1 MHYSRKNPN
10 SQTQTQKACEAL
22 QNFINFVDGLTTD
35 FDPTL
40 NGFEVVRQEQ
50 DLFGNVYNIYKNA
63 EGITYTLT
71 EILRTLQEANEKLT
85 KPAKVRK
92 SKTSSAKQAKQ
103 KSPSDLITLNEQ
115 LQNNCETQITN
126 HAEPPATEKKEVNKQ
141 TKLKRIVVNDALDS
155 DLVIKSALLEK
166 LNKSGKN
173 SLNFAEVL
181 ECLKNLNI
189 QDSNDIVTNIE
200 NIITNYGNIDT
211 SKLSTKKLNGDYKFS
226 FLALLMNRTEP
237 LTILHS
243 GTYKTLLCNITATC
257 FSGETKDYLNKYEE
271 ILKQENIIDNYSEG
285 ILNRKLEKAV
295 ADTTKNTKT
304 LIDYLC
310 LNAEDIKTIELQNK
324 PPLLLTENQIKE
336 IRSERAE
343 NTISNHAE
351 PTINTQAQNA
361 PINATSEVYS
371 QPNINNNNS
380 QNESVVKQ
388 QAKEKQTFNK
398 PQKYNNLKKDFSD
411 YEKTDDYYSFIANK
425 LNEVGIIYDAL
436 DLSGKFV
443 SCKTNDKQRKKNG
456 RYIVHLTEFNTNAG
470 ENLFFGYLG
479 YQNHAT
485 SEWLECK
492 FTNYSK
498 AKYKSDAEIESN
510 IKHLLENIE
519 IKRREV
525 EKKRKQERETAA
537 ALATKIYNK
546 SDIYTQHYTEE
557 NPHPYLKKKN
567 LYTIIN
573 GVKIIKAEVANKL
586 VGDAYGKTNYKL
598 FGSDGELKGDLLV
611 IPIHNISGE
620 FTSLQFIDINGNKSF
635 LKDGA
640 KSFFEITGNAPT
652 FNNVAVAEGLATG
665 ASIKLALPTHKVFIS
680 FDAGNLSNVVGEI
693 VKANS
698 NAKITIFADN
708 DKESHTGEIQAK
720 KAIAENKNANIKY
733 ILTKGEVNDF
743 NDRFADIFNAQQATK
758 PLDKLKSAKDIF
770 KDELESQLNEISKT
784 SETAGGVYEYTG
796 EGITE
801 TPLYKWKLADI
812 TGRKFPFPGDAL
824 PEILR
829 HISMDLMDT
838 APSIVYY
845 SAIAAVATA
854 IQPMVNVNSIRI
866 GFTSNKSNNTLSPS
880 LFIFLFGAT
889 STGKTTAMGELLAP
903 ISETQKE
910 AQNSNIKPPTME
922 KDSEI
927 KVMKQR
933 FKKASEDKTNAVLD
947 FEICERKLADLKENK
962 AENKEILKATDE
974 VEKNK
979 KKKTEAEEAFLYL
992 KNKLDELEN
1001 NSKTPESGALKVKVF
1016 PGKFTTERFQQHVA
1030 FGERNFLIYNDEAS
1044 RVIPIESLQ
1053 AFNDFMAF
1061 ITKLFD
1067 GLCPAV
1073 DTKTAGETKETRIRA
1088 TICYA
1093 MQVRTIKKLGGQGFI
1108 DDAIFQGLF
1117 TRMLTDFLQGGEMKK
1132 KTYKEAD
1139 EIEKEIKRQ
1148 GRRPGAAIKSFV
1160 IFLKQLVKLIQI
1172 NTNDYGD
1179 IEIKGTLKF
1188 SRDAIAK
1195 AREIYDGIIVQ
1206 KINNAKDER
1215 ETAIYDKLLQITQ
1228 RLSITLHAITYL
1240 YPLYKSH
1247 GGISQMDIDDF
1258 LKSEIPAET
1267 FCNAYKIASWNAEKF
1282 YSFAKTG
1289 FQMMNIKDENE
1300 FVLAIIQRLFT
1311 HKADNRL
1318 NEIYSSQDI
1327 RNLTKTNGL
1336 YLKKDTGE
1344 SVIAKL
1350 QEIGVFLPTQ
1360 KADIINIA
1368 NNNRTA
1374 NRYIVNPKLFTDCE
1388 NFEDYQAKY
1397 VSE

>member
-1 MHYSRKNPN
+1 MNYSRKNPN

-22 QNFINFVDGLTTD
+22 QNFINFNGLTTD

-63 EGITYTLT
+63 EGITYTLN
-71 EILRTLQEANEKLT
+71 EILLILQEANAKPT

-103 KSPSDLITLNEQ
+103 NPPNDLIALNKQ

-166 LNKSGKN
+166 LNKSNKN

-200 NIITNYGNIDT
+200 NIITNYKNIET

-237 LTILHS
+237 PTILHS

-271 ILKQENIIDNYSEG
+271 ILKQENIIDNCSEK

-324 PPLLLTENQIKE
+324 PPLQLTENQIKE
-336 IRSERAE
+336 IQSERAE

-388 QAKEKQTFNK
+388 QAKEKQTFSK

-498 AKYKSDAEIESN
+498 AEYKSNAEIESN
-510 IKHLLENIE
+510 IKQLLENIE

-573 GVKIIKAEVANKL
+573 GVKIIKAEVVSKL
-586 VGDAYGKTNYKL
+586 VGDAYGKTKYKL

-620 FTSLQFIDINGNKSF
+620 FTSLQLIDINGNKYF
-635 LKDGA
+635 LKGGA
-640 KSFFEITGNAPT
+640 KSFFEITGNTPT
-652 FNNVAVAEGLATG
+652 FNNVAVAEGFATG
-665 ASIKLALPTHKVFIS
+665 TSIKLALKDYKVFIS

-693 VKANS
+693 VKENPK
-698 NAKITIFADN
+698 AKITIFADN
-708 DKESHTGEIQAK
+708 DKDSKTGEIHAK
-720 KAIAENKNANIKY
+720 KAIAENKKANIKY
-733 ILTKGEVNDF
+733 IFAKGEVNDF
-743 NDRFADIFNAQQATK
+743 NDRFTDIFNAQQATK
-758 PLDKLKSAKDIF
+758 PLDKLNSAKNIF
-770 KDELESQLNEISKT
+770 KNELESQLNEISKT
-784 SETAGGVYEYTG
+784 NEAAGGLDK
-796 EGITE
+796 TE
-801 TPLYKWKLADI
+801 IKPTELIKWTLANNENKKDFPATELPDI
-812 TGRKFPFPGDAL
+812 LQKIA
-824 PEILR
+824 
-829 HISMDLMDT
+829 ISMT
-838 APSIVYY
+838 GTPPSLCYLTGIG
-845 SAIAAVATA
+845 AVATA
-854 IQPMVNVNSIRI
+854 IQPLVELNSLRPSF
-866 GFTSNKSNNTLSPS
+866 FTSRENTTLPAS
-880 LFIFLFGAT
+880 LFILCFAASSVGKNTAT
-889 STGKTTAMGELLAP
+889 NELLN
-903 ISETQKE
+903 IFEEIQK
-910 AQNSNIKPPTME
+910 NKNNIKE
-922 KDSEI
+922 
-927 KVMKQR
+927 
-933 FKKASEDKTNAVLD
+933 N
-947 FEICERKLADLKENK
+947 ERDDEDLKELKRDLRKCRKKIRETERDLENAQTSDKKIKKDDYQTKAKSQKNINELTEKLNK
-962 AENKEILKATDE
+962 AIRDEALIKSQMEYKEQKSTALNLRVFTGK
-974 VEKNK
+974 V
-979 KKKTEAEEAFLYL
+979 
-992 KNKLDELEN
+992 
-1001 NSKTPESGALKVKVF
+1001 TPE
-1016 PGKFTTERFQQHVA
+1016 KFKQYTE
-1030 FGERNFLIYNDEAS
+1030 FGDRNFLFYNPEALK
-1044 RVIPIESLQ
+1044 IFPINNQEQ
-1053 AFNDFMAF
+1053 FNTFLTERTD
-1061 ITKLFD
+1061 LFD
-1067 GLCPAV
+1067 GRS
-1073 DTKTAGETKETRIRA
+1073 TAYETKQNGSAPLCKTTTTQI
-1088 TICYA
+1088 YF
-1093 MQVRTIKKLGGQGFI
+1093 MQDSVINNLGGQKFI
-1108 DDAIFQGLF
+1108 DTCIQQGLF
-1117 TRMLTDFLQGGEMKK
+1117 ARAFVDFIPQNSQKRATFELT
-1132 KTYKEAD
+1132 
-1139 EIEKEIKRQ
+1139 EKIRAEIKEKYNVE
-1148 GRRPGAAIKSFV
+1148 PEYF
-1160 IFLKQLVKLIQI
+1160 I
-1172 NTNDYGD
+1172 NTFRNFVKKLAEKIEVKTDKYGD
-1179 IEIKGTLKF
+1179 IEIKGRINFDKDAKTLFKYLYDKENDF
-1188 SRDAIAK
+1188 IEKITNANSR
-1195 AREIYDGIIVQ
+1195 
-1206 KINNAKDER
+1206 
-1215 ETAIYDKLLQITQ
+1215 AIYEKFFQLAQ
-1228 RLSITLHAITYL
+1228 RLSLTLHAINFL
-1240 YPLYKSH
+1240 FPLYKKH
-1247 GGISQMDIDDF
+1247 GDIYEDDLNDF
-1258 LKSEIPAET
+1258 LQSEIPT
-1267 FCNAYKIASWNAEKF
+1267 STLKNAYKIAKWNAEKLS
-1282 YSFAKTG
+1282 SFATNG
-1289 FQMMNIKDENE
+1289 LQIMNQKSNDELA
-1300 FVLAIIQRLFT
+1300 LAIIRRLFT
-1311 HKADNRL
+1311 KYEKGTLKTSVFTKSEVL
-1318 NEIYSSQDI
+1318 NLSSSSGKTATMPEIRQ
-1327 RNLTKTNGL
+1327 
-1336 YLKKDTGE
+1336 
-1344 SVIAKL
+1344 VIAQLK
-1350 QEIGVFLPTQ
+1350 EIGVFLPTEETDLIST
-1360 KADIINIA
+1360 KTD
-1368 NNNRTA
+1368 
-1374 NRYIVNPKLFTDCE
+1374 RYIVNPQLFKECE
-1388 NFEDYQAKY
+1388 NYEDYKRKFI
-1397 VSE
+1397 S

>member
-1 MHYSRKNPN
+1 MDILTKNTHTCN
-10 SQTQTQKACEAL
+10 ENINNACEAL
-22 QNFINFVDGLTTD
+22 QNFINFDGLTTD

-71 EILRTLQEANEKLT
+71 EILLILQAANA

-103 KSPSDLITLNEQ
+103 KTPSDLIALNKQ

-166 LNKSGKN
+166 LNKSSKN

-200 NIITNYGNIDT
+200 NIITNYKNIDT

-237 LTILHS
+237 ITILRS

-271 ILKQENIIDNYSEG
+271 ILKQENIIDNYSEE

-310 LNAEDIKTIELQNK
+310 LNAEDIKTIELQNN
-324 PPLLLTENQIKE
+324 PPLQLTENQIKE
-336 IRSERAE
+336 IRSELAE

-371 QPNINNNNS
+371 QTNINNNNA
-380 QNESVVKQ
+380 QNESIVKQ
-388 QAKEKQTFNK
+388 QAKEKQTFSK

-479 YQNHAT
+479 YQNHAKT
-485 SEWLECK
+485 DWLECK

-652 FNNVAVAEGLATG
+652 FNNVAVAEGLVTG

-784 SETAGGVYEYTG
+784 SKTAGGLDK
-796 EGITE
+796 TE
-801 TPLYKWKLADI
+801 IKPTELIKWTLANNENKKDFPATELPDI
-812 TGRKFPFPGDAL
+812 LQKIA
-824 PEILR
+824 
-829 HISMDLMDT
+829 ISMT
-838 APSIVYY
+838 GTPPSLCYLTGIG
-845 SAIAAVATA
+845 AVATA
-854 IQPMVNVNSIRI
+854 IQPLVELNSLRPS
-866 GFTSNKSNNTLSPS
+866 FLTSRENTTLPAS
-880 LFIFLFGAT
+880 LFILCFAASSIGKNTATNELLNIFEERQKGDDEALKKLKKGLKKREEQIRDIEIKLETAKNLDETIKENDYERKAKSQKKIDELTEKLKEAKGNVDFLKSQMKNSHTLNLRVF
-889 STGKTTAMGELLAP
+889 TGK
-903 ISETQKE
+903 
-910 AQNSNIKPPTME
+910 
-922 KDSEI
+922 
-927 KVMKQR
+927 V
-933 FKKASEDKTNAVLD
+933 
-947 FEICERKLADLKENK
+947 
-962 AENKEILKATDE
+962 
-974 VEKNK
+974 
-979 KKKTEAEEAFLYL
+979 
-992 KNKLDELEN
+992 
-1001 NSKTPESGALKVKVF
+1001 TPE
-1016 PGKFTTERFQQHVA
+1016 KFKQYTE
-1030 FGERNFLIYNDEAS
+1030 FGDRNFLFYNPEALK
-1044 RVIPIESLQ
+1044 IFPINNQEQ
-1053 AFNDFMAF
+1053 FNTFLTERTD
-1061 ITKLFD
+1061 LFD
-1067 GLCPAV
+1067 GRS
-1073 DTKTAGETKETRIRA
+1073 TAYETKQNGSAPLCKTTTTQI
-1088 TICYA
+1088 YF
-1093 MQVRTIKKLGGQGFI
+1093 MQDSVINSLGGQKFI
-1108 DDAIFQGLF
+1108 DTCIQQGLF
-1117 TRMLTDFLQGGEMKK
+1117 ARAFVDFIPQNSQKRATFELT
-1132 KTYKEAD
+1132 
-1139 EIEKEIKRQ
+1139 EKIRNEIKAKYNVE
-1148 GRRPGAAIKSFV
+1148 PEYF
-1160 IFLKQLVKLIQI
+1160 I
-1172 NTNDYGD
+1172 NTFRNFVKKLAEKIEVQTDEYGD
-1179 IEIKGTLKF
+1179 IEIKGRINFDKDAKTLFKKLYDEENDF
-1188 SRDAIAK
+1188 IEKITNANSR
-1195 AREIYDGIIVQ
+1195 
-1206 KINNAKDER
+1206 
-1215 ETAIYDKLLQITQ
+1215 AIYEKFFQLAQ
-1228 RLSITLHAITYL
+1228 RLSLTLHAINFLFPFYE
-1240 YPLYKSH
+1240 KN
-1247 GGISQMDIDDF
+1247 GDIYEDNLNDF
-1258 LKSEIPAET
+1258 LKSEIPT
-1267 FCNAYKIASWNAEKF
+1267 STLKNAYKIAKWNAEKLS
-1282 YSFAKTG
+1282 SFATNG
-1289 FQMMNIKDENE
+1289 LQIMNQKSNDELA
-1300 FVLAIIQRLFT
+1300 LAIIRRLFT
-1311 HKADNRL
+1311 KYEKGTLKTSVFTKSEVL
-1318 NEIYSSQDI
+1318 NLSSSSGKTATMPEIRQ
-1327 RNLTKTNGL
+1327 
-1336 YLKKDTGE
+1336 
-1344 SVIAKL
+1344 VIAQLK
-1350 QEIGVFLPTQ
+1350 EIGVFLPTEETDLIST
-1360 KADIINIA
+1360 KTD
-1368 NNNRTA
+1368 
-1374 NRYIVNPKLFTDCE
+1374 RYIVNPQLFKECE
-1388 NFEDYQAKY
+1388 NYEDYKRKFI
-1397 VSE
+1397 S

>member
-1 MHYSRKNPN
+1 MDILTKNTHTCN
-10 SQTQTQKACEAL
+10 K
-22 QNFINFVDGLTTD
+22 NFDGLTTD

-63 EGITYTLT
+63 EGITYTLN
-71 EILRTLQEANEKLT
+71 EILLVLQVANEKLT
-85 KPAKVRK
+85 KRAKVRK

-103 KSPSDLITLNEQ
+103 EYPSDLITLNEQ
-115 LQNNCETQITN
+115 LQNNCETQITT

-166 LNKSGKN
+166 LNKSNKN

-200 NIITNYGNIDT
+200 NIITNYKNIDPF
-211 SKLSTKKLNGDYKFS
+211 KLSTKKLNGDYKFS

-237 LTILHS
+237 ITILRS

-271 ILKQENIIDNYSEG
+271 ILKQENIIDNHSEE

-310 LNAEDIKTIELQNK
+310 LNAEDIKTIELQNN
-324 PPLLLTENQIKE
+324 PPLQLTENQIKE

-351 PTINTQAQNA
+351 HTINTQAQNA

-371 QPNINNNNS
+371 QTNINNNNA

-388 QAKEKQTFNK
+388 QAKEKQTFSK

-498 AKYKSDAEIESN
+498 AEYKSNAEIESN
-510 IKHLLENIE
+510 IKQLLENIE

-573 GVKIIKAEVANKL
+573 GVKIIKAEVVSKL
-586 VGDAYGKTNYKL
+586 VGDAYGKTKYKL

-635 LKDGA
+635 LKDGV

-784 SETAGGVYEYTG
+784 SKTAGGLDK
-796 EGITE
+796 TE
-801 TPLYKWKLADI
+801 IKPTELIKWTLANNENKKDFPATELPDI
-812 TGRKFPFPGDAL
+812 LQKIA
-824 PEILR
+824 
-829 HISMDLMDT
+829 ISMT
-838 APSIVYY
+838 GTPPSLCYLTGIG
-845 SAIAAVATA
+845 AVATA
-854 IQPMVNVNSIRI
+854 IQPLVELNSLRPS
-866 GFTSNKSNNTLSPS
+866 FLTSRENTTLPAS
-880 LFIFLFGAT
+880 LFILCFAASSIGKNTAT
-889 STGKTTAMGELLAP
+889 NELLNIFEERQKGDDEALKKLKKGLEKCEEQIRDIEMKLEAAKKRDETIKENNYEKKAKSQKKIEELTEKLEDAKRNEALIKSQMKNSHTLNLRVFTGK
-903 ISETQKE
+903 
-910 AQNSNIKPPTME
+910 
-922 KDSEI
+922 
-927 KVMKQR
+927 V
-933 FKKASEDKTNAVLD
+933 
-947 FEICERKLADLKENK
+947 
-962 AENKEILKATDE
+962 
-974 VEKNK
+974 
-979 KKKTEAEEAFLYL
+979 
-992 KNKLDELEN
+992 
-1001 NSKTPESGALKVKVF
+1001 TPE
-1016 PGKFTTERFQQHVA
+1016 KFKQYTE
-1030 FGERNFLIYNDEAS
+1030 FGDRNFLFYNPEALK
-1044 RVIPIESLQ
+1044 IFPINNQEQ
-1053 AFNDFMAF
+1053 FNTFLTERTD
-1061 ITKLFD
+1061 LFD
-1067 GLCPAV
+1067 GRS
-1073 DTKTAGETKETRIRA
+1073 TAYETKQNGSAPLCKTTTTQI
-1088 TICYA
+1088 YF
-1093 MQVRTIKKLGGQGFI
+1093 MQDSVINSLGGQKFI
-1108 DDAIFQGLF
+1108 DTCIQQGLF
-1117 TRMLTDFLQGGEMKK
+1117 ARAFVDFIPQNSQKRATFELTEKIR
-1132 KTYKEAD
+1132 D
-1139 EIEKEIKRQ
+1139 EIKAKYNVEPEY
-1148 GRRPGAAIKSFV
+1148 F
-1160 IFLKQLVKLIQI
+1160 I
-1172 NTNDYGD
+1172 NTFRNFVKKLAEKIEVQTDEYGD
-1179 IEIKGTLKF
+1179 IEIKGRINFNKDAKTLFKKLYDEENDF
-1188 SRDAIAK
+1188 IEKITNANSR
-1195 AREIYDGIIVQ
+1195 
-1206 KINNAKDER
+1206 
-1215 ETAIYDKLLQITQ
+1215 AIYEKFFQLAQ
-1228 RLSITLHAITYL
+1228 RLSLTLHAINFLFPFYE
-1240 YPLYKSH
+1240 KN
-1247 GGISQMDIDDF
+1247 GDIYEDNLNDF
-1258 LKSEIPAET
+1258 LKSEIPT
-1267 FCNAYKIASWNAEKF
+1267 STLKNAYKIAKWNAEKLS
-1282 YSFAKTG
+1282 SFATNG
-1289 FQMMNIKDENE
+1289 LQIMNQKSNDELA
-1300 FVLAIIQRLFT
+1300 LAIIRRLFT
-1311 HKADNRL
+1311 KYEKGTLKTSVFTKSEVL
-1318 NEIYSSQDI
+1318 NLSSSSGKTATMPEIRQ
-1327 RNLTKTNGL
+1327 
-1336 YLKKDTGE
+1336 
-1344 SVIAKL
+1344 VIAQLK
-1350 QEIGVFLPTQ
+1350 EIGVFLPTEETDLIST
-1360 KADIINIA
+1360 KTD
-1368 NNNRTA
+1368 
-1374 NRYIVNPKLFTDCE
+1374 RYIVNPQLFKECE
-1388 NFEDYQAKY
+1388 NYEDYKRKFI
-1397 VSE
+1397 S

>member
-1 MHYSRKNPN
+1 MHYIKKNPN
-10 SQTQTQKACEAL
+10 SQTQTQKACEDL

-63 EGITYTLT
+63 EGITYTLN
-71 EILRTLQEANEKLT
+71 EILLILQTANEKLT

-166 LNKSGKN
+166 LNKSNKN

-200 NIITNYGNIDT
+200 NIITNYKNIDPF
-211 SKLSTKKLNGDYKFS
+211 KLSTKKLNGDYKFS

-237 LTILHS
+237 ITILRS

-271 ILKQENIIDNYSEG
+271 ILKQENIIDNCSEE

-310 LNAEDIKTIELQNK
+310 LNAEDIKTIELQNN
-324 PPLLLTENQIKE
+324 PPLQLTENQIKE
-336 IRSERAE
+336 IRSELAEE

-351 PTINTQAQNA
+351 HTINTQAQNA

-371 QPNINNNNS
+371 QTNINNNNS
-380 QNESVVKQ
+380 QNESIVKQ
-388 QAKEKQTFNK
+388 QAKDKQTFSK

-640 KSFFEITGNAPT
+640 KSFFEITSNAPT

-680 FDAGNLSNVVGEI
+680 FDAGNLSNVVGEL

-720 KAIAENKNANIKY
+720 KAIAENKHANIKY

-743 NDRFADIFNAQQATK
+743 NDRFVDIFNAQQATK
-758 PLDKLKSAKDIF
+758 PLDKFKSAKDIF

-784 SETAGGVYEYTG
+784 SETAGGLDK
-796 EGITE
+796 TE
-801 TPLYKWKLADI
+801 IKPTELIKWTLANNENKKDFPATELPDI
-812 TGRKFPFPGDAL
+812 LQKIA
-824 PEILR
+824 
-829 HISMDLMDT
+829 ISMT
-838 APSIVYY
+838 GTPPSLCYLTGIG
-845 SAIAAVATA
+845 AVATA
-854 IQPMVNVNSIRI
+854 IQPLVELNSLRPS
-866 GFTSNKSNNTLSPS
+866 FLTSRENTTLPAS
-880 LFIFLFGAT
+880 LFILCFAASSIGKNTAT
-889 STGKTTAMGELLAP
+889 NELLN
-903 ISETQKE
+903 IFEERQKG
-910 AQNSNIKPPTME
+910 
-922 KDSEI
+922 D
-927 KVMKQR
+927 
-933 FKKASEDKTNAVLD
+933 D
-947 FEICERKLADLKENK
+947 
-962 AENKEILKATDE
+962 
-974 VEKNK
+974 
-979 KKKTEAEEAFLYL
+979 
-992 KNKLDELEN
+992 
-1001 NSKTPESGALKVKVF
+1001 GALKKLKKGLEKCEEQIRDIEMKLEAAKKRDETIKENNYEKKAKSQKKIEELTEKLEYAKRNEALIKSQMKNSHALNLRVFTGKVT
-1016 PGKFTTERFQQHVA
+1016 PEKFKQYTE
-1030 FGERNFLIYNDEAS
+1030 FGDRNFLFYNPEALK
-1044 RVIPIESLQ
+1044 IFPINNQEQ
-1053 AFNDFMAF
+1053 FNTFLTERTD
-1061 ITKLFD
+1061 LFD
-1067 GLCPAV
+1067 GRS
-1073 DTKTAGETKETRIRA
+1073 TAYETKQNGSAPLCKTTTTQI
-1088 TICYA
+1088 YF
-1093 MQVRTIKKLGGQGFI
+1093 MQDSVINSLGGQKFI
-1108 DDAIFQGLF
+1108 DTCIQQGLF
-1117 TRMLTDFLQGGEMKK
+1117 ARAFVDFIPQNSQKRATFELT
-1132 KTYKEAD
+1132 
-1139 EIEKEIKRQ
+1139 EKIRNEIKAKYNVE
-1148 GRRPGAAIKSFV
+1148 PEYF
-1160 IFLKQLVKLIQI
+1160 I
-1172 NTNDYGD
+1172 NTFRNFVKKLAEKIEVQTDEYGD
-1179 IEIKGTLKF
+1179 IEIKGRINFNKDAKTLFKKLYDEENDF
-1188 SRDAIAK
+1188 IEKITNANSR
-1195 AREIYDGIIVQ
+1195 
-1206 KINNAKDER
+1206 
-1215 ETAIYDKLLQITQ
+1215 AIYEKFFQLAQ
-1228 RLSITLHAITYL
+1228 RLSLTLHAINFLFPFYE
-1240 YPLYKSH
+1240 KN
-1247 GGISQMDIDDF
+1247 GDIYEDNLNDF
-1258 LKSEIPAET
+1258 LKSEIPT
-1267 FCNAYKIASWNAEKF
+1267 STLKNAYKIAKWNAEKL
-1282 YSFAKTG
+1282 SAFATNG
-1289 FQMMNIKDENE
+1289 LQIMNQKSNDELA
-1300 FVLAIIQRLFT
+1300 LAIIRRLFT
-1311 HKADNRL
+1311 KNEKGTLKTSVFTKSEVL
-1318 NEIYSSQDI
+1318 NLSSSSGKTATMPEIRQ
-1327 RNLTKTNGL
+1327 
-1336 YLKKDTGE
+1336 
-1344 SVIAKL
+1344 VIAQLK
-1350 QEIGVFLPTQ
+1350 EIGVFLPTEETDLIST
-1360 KADIINIA
+1360 KTD
-1368 NNNRTA
+1368 
-1374 NRYIVNPKLFTDCE
+1374 RYIVNPQLFKECE
-1388 NFEDYQAKY
+1388 NYEDYKRKFI
-1397 VSE
+1397 S

>member
-1 MHYSRKNPN
+1 MNYTTKNPN

-22 QNFINFVDGLTTD
+22 QNFINFDGLTTD

-63 EGITYTLT
+63 EGITYTLN
-71 EILRTLQEANEKLT
+71 EILLILQTANEKLT

-103 KSPSDLITLNEQ
+103 TPPSDLIALNKQ

-166 LNKSGKN
+166 LNKSNKN

-200 NIITNYGNIDT
+200 NIITNYKNIET

-237 LTILHS
+237 ITILRS

-271 ILKQENIIDNYSEG
+271 ILKQENIIDNYLEE
-285 ILNRKLEKAV
+285 ILNKKLEKAV

-324 PPLLLTENQIKE
+324 PPLQLTENQIKE

-343 NTISNHAE
+343 NIISNHAE

-371 QPNINNNNS
+371 QTNINNNNS

-573 GVKIIKAEVANKL
+573 GVKIIKAEVASKL

-770 KDELESQLNEISKT
+770 KNELESQLNEISKT
-784 SETAGGVYEYTG
+784 SETAGGLDK
-796 EGITE
+796 TE
-801 TPLYKWKLADI
+801 IKPTELIKWTLANNENKKDFPATELPDI
-812 TGRKFPFPGDAL
+812 LQKIA
-824 PEILR
+824 
-829 HISMDLMDT
+829 ISMT
-838 APSIVYY
+838 GTPPSLCYLTGIG
-845 SAIAAVATA
+845 AVATA
-854 IQPMVNVNSIRI
+854 IQPLVELNSLRPS
-866 GFTSNKSNNTLSPS
+866 FLTSRENTTLPAS
-880 LFIFLFGAT
+880 LFILCFAASSIGKNTAT
-889 STGKTTAMGELLAP
+889 NELLNIFEERQKGDDEALKKLKKGLEKCEEQIRDIEMKLEAAKKRDETIKENNYEKKAKSQKKIEELTEKLEDAKRNEALIKSQMKNSHTLNLRVFTGK
-903 ISETQKE
+903 
-910 AQNSNIKPPTME
+910 
-922 KDSEI
+922 
-927 KVMKQR
+927 V
-933 FKKASEDKTNAVLD
+933 
-947 FEICERKLADLKENK
+947 
-962 AENKEILKATDE
+962 
-974 VEKNK
+974 
-979 KKKTEAEEAFLYL
+979 
-992 KNKLDELEN
+992 
-1001 NSKTPESGALKVKVF
+1001 TPE
-1016 PGKFTTERFQQHVA
+1016 KFKQYTE
-1030 FGERNFLIYNDEAS
+1030 FGDRNFLFYNPEALK
-1044 RVIPIESLQ
+1044 IFPINNQEQ
-1053 AFNDFMAF
+1053 FNTFLTERTD
-1061 ITKLFD
+1061 LFD
-1067 GLCPAV
+1067 GRS
-1073 DTKTAGETKETRIRA
+1073 TAYETKQNGSAPLCKTTTTQI
-1088 TICYA
+1088 YF
-1093 MQVRTIKKLGGQGFI
+1093 MQDSVINSLGGQKFI
-1108 DDAIFQGLF
+1108 DTCIQQGLF
-1117 TRMLTDFLQGGEMKK
+1117 ARAFVDFIPQNSQKRATFELTEKIR
-1132 KTYKEAD
+1132 D
-1139 EIEKEIKRQ
+1139 EIKAKYNVEPEY
-1148 GRRPGAAIKSFV
+1148 F
-1160 IFLKQLVKLIQI
+1160 I
-1172 NTNDYGD
+1172 NTFRNFVKKLAEKIEVQTDEYGD
-1179 IEIKGTLKF
+1179 IEIKGRINFNKDAKTLFKKLYDEENDF
-1188 SRDAIAK
+1188 IEKITNANSR
-1195 AREIYDGIIVQ
+1195 
-1206 KINNAKDER
+1206 
-1215 ETAIYDKLLQITQ
+1215 AIYEKFFQLAQ
-1228 RLSITLHAITYL
+1228 RLSLTLHAINFLFPFYE
-1240 YPLYKSH
+1240 KN
-1247 GGISQMDIDDF
+1247 GDIYEDNLNDF
-1258 LKSEIPAET
+1258 LKSEIPT
-1267 FCNAYKIASWNAEKF
+1267 STLKNAYKIAKWNAEKLS
-1282 YSFAKTG
+1282 SFATNG
-1289 FQMMNIKDENE
+1289 LQIMNQKSNDELA
-1300 FVLAIIQRLFT
+1300 LAIIRRLFT
-1311 HKADNRL
+1311 KYEKGTLKTSVFTKSEVL
-1318 NEIYSSQDI
+1318 NLSSSSGKTATMPEIRQ
-1327 RNLTKTNGL
+1327 
-1336 YLKKDTGE
+1336 
-1344 SVIAKL
+1344 VIAQLK
-1350 QEIGVFLPTQ
+1350 EIGVFLPTEETDLIST
-1360 KADIINIA
+1360 KTD
-1368 NNNRTA
+1368 
-1374 NRYIVNPKLFTDCE
+1374 RYIVNPQLFKECE
-1388 NFEDYQAKY
+1388 NYEDYKRKFI
-1397 VSE
+1397 S

>member
-63 EGITYTLT
+63 EGITYTLN
-71 EILRTLQEANEKLT
+71 EILLVLQEANEKLT
-85 KPAKVRK
+85 KRAKVRK

-103 KSPSDLITLNEQ
+103 NPPSDLIALNKQ

-200 NIITNYGNIDT
+200 NIITNYKNIDPF
-211 SKLSTKKLNGDYKFS
+211 KLSTKKLNGDYKFS

-237 LTILHS
+237 ITILRS

-271 ILKQENIIDNYSEG
+271 ILKQENIIDNHSEE

-310 LNAEDIKTIELQNK
+310 LNAEDIKTIELQNN
-324 PPLLLTENQIKE
+324 PLLQLTENQIKE
-336 IRSERAE
+336 IRSELAE

-371 QPNINNNNS
+371 QTNINNNNS

-388 QAKEKQTFNK
+388 QAKEKQTFSK

-456 RYIVHLTEFNTNAG
+456 RYIVHLTEFNTDAG

-479 YQNHAT
+479 YQNHAKT
-485 SEWLECK
+485 GWLECK

-498 AKYKSDAEIESN
+498 AEYKSDAEIESN

-525 EKKRKQERETAA
+525 EKQRKQERETAA

-573 GVKIIKAEVANKL
+573 GVKIIKAEVVSKL

-640 KSFFEITGNAPT
+640 KSLFEITDNNTT

-665 ASIKLALPTHKVFIS
+665 ASIKLALPTHRVFIS

-698 NAKITIFADN
+698 KAKITIFADN

-784 SETAGGVYEYTG
+784 SKTAGGLDK
-796 EGITE
+796 TE
-801 TPLYKWKLADI
+801 IKPTELIKWTLANNENKKDFPATELPDI
-812 TGRKFPFPGDAL
+812 LQKIA
-824 PEILR
+824 
-829 HISMDLMDT
+829 ISMT
-838 APSIVYY
+838 GTPPSLCYLTGIG
-845 SAIAAVATA
+845 AVATA
-854 IQPMVNVNSIRI
+854 IQPLVELNSLRPS
-866 GFTSNKSNNTLSPS
+866 FLTSRENTTLPAS
-880 LFIFLFGAT
+880 LFILCFAASSIGKNTATNELLNIFEERQKGDDEALKKLKKGLKKREEQIRDIEIKLETAKNLDETIKENNYEKKAKSQKKIDELTEKLKEAKGNVDFLKSQMENSHSLNLRVF
-889 STGKTTAMGELLAP
+889 TGK
-903 ISETQKE
+903 
-910 AQNSNIKPPTME
+910 
-922 KDSEI
+922 
-927 KVMKQR
+927 V
-933 FKKASEDKTNAVLD
+933 
-947 FEICERKLADLKENK
+947 
-962 AENKEILKATDE
+962 
-974 VEKNK
+974 
-979 KKKTEAEEAFLYL
+979 
-992 KNKLDELEN
+992 
-1001 NSKTPESGALKVKVF
+1001 TPE
-1016 PGKFTTERFQQHVA
+1016 KFKQYTE
-1030 FGERNFLIYNDEAS
+1030 FGDRNFLFYNPEALK
-1044 RVIPIESLQ
+1044 IFPINNQEQ
-1053 AFNDFMAF
+1053 FNTFLTERTD
-1061 ITKLFD
+1061 LFD
-1067 GLCPAV
+1067 GRS
-1073 DTKTAGETKETRIRA
+1073 TAYETKQNGSAPLCKTTTTQI
-1088 TICYA
+1088 YF
-1093 MQVRTIKKLGGQGFI
+1093 MQDSVINSLGGQKFI
-1108 DDAIFQGLF
+1108 DTCIQQGLF
-1117 TRMLTDFLQGGEMKK
+1117 ARAFVDFIPQNSQKRATFELTEKIR
-1132 KTYKEAD
+1132 D
-1139 EIEKEIKRQ
+1139 EIKAKYNVEPEY
-1148 GRRPGAAIKSFV
+1148 F
-1160 IFLKQLVKLIQI
+1160 I
-1172 NTNDYGD
+1172 NTFRNFVKKLAEKIEVQTDEYGD
-1179 IEIKGTLKF
+1179 IEIKGRINFNKDAKTLFKKLYDEENDF
-1188 SRDAIAK
+1188 IEKITNANSR
-1195 AREIYDGIIVQ
+1195 
-1206 KINNAKDER
+1206 
-1215 ETAIYDKLLQITQ
+1215 AIYEKFFQLAQ
-1228 RLSITLHAITYL
+1228 RLSLTLHAINFLFPFYE
-1240 YPLYKSH
+1240 KN
-1247 GGISQMDIDDF
+1247 GDIYEDNLNDF
-1258 LKSEIPAET
+1258 LKSEIPT
-1267 FCNAYKIASWNAEKF
+1267 STLKNAYKIAKWNAEKLS
-1282 YSFAKTG
+1282 SFATNG
-1289 FQMMNIKDENE
+1289 LQIMNQKSNDELA
-1300 FVLAIIQRLFT
+1300 LAIIRRLFT
-1311 HKADNRL
+1311 KYEKGTLKTSVFTKSEVL
-1318 NEIYSSQDI
+1318 NLSSSSGKTATMPEIRQ
-1327 RNLTKTNGL
+1327 
-1336 YLKKDTGE
+1336 
-1344 SVIAKL
+1344 VIAQLK
-1350 QEIGVFLPTQ
+1350 EIGVFLPTEETDLIST
-1360 KADIINIA
+1360 KTD
-1368 NNNRTA
+1368 
-1374 NRYIVNPKLFTDCE
+1374 RYIVNPQLFKECE
-1388 NFEDYQAKY
+1388 NYEDYKRKFI
-1397 VSE
+1397 S

>member
-1 MHYSRKNPN
+1 MHYIKKNPN

-22 QNFINFVDGLTTD
+22 QNFINFDGLTTD

-71 EILRTLQEANEKLT
+71 EILLILQAANAKPT

-103 KSPSDLITLNEQ
+103 KNPSDLIALNKQ

-166 LNKSGKN
+166 LNKSNKN

-200 NIITNYGNIDT
+200 NIITNYKNIDT

-237 LTILHS
+237 ITILRS

-271 ILKQENIIDNYSEG
+271 ILKQENIIDNYSEE

-310 LNAEDIKTIELQNK
+310 LNAEDIKTIELQNN
-324 PPLLLTENQIKE
+324 PPLQLTENQIKE
-336 IRSERAE
+336 IRSELAE

-351 PTINTQAQNA
+351 HTINTQAQNA

-380 QNESVVKQ
+380 QNESIVKQ
-388 QAKEKQTFNK
+388 QAKEKQTFSK

-498 AKYKSDAEIESN
+498 AEYKSNAEIESN

-573 GVKIIKAEVANKL
+573 GVKIIKAEVVSKL

-640 KSFFEITGNAPT
+640 KSLFEITDNNPT

-784 SETAGGVYEYTG
+784 SKTAGGLDK
-796 EGITE
+796 TE
-801 TPLYKWKLADI
+801 IKPTELIKWTLANNENKKDFPATELPDI
-812 TGRKFPFPGDAL
+812 LQKIA
-824 PEILR
+824 
-829 HISMDLMDT
+829 ISMT
-838 APSIVYY
+838 GTPPSLCYLTGIG
-845 SAIAAVATA
+845 AVATA
-854 IQPMVNVNSIRI
+854 IQPLVELNSLRPS
-866 GFTSNKSNNTLSPS
+866 FLTSRENTTLPAS
-880 LFIFLFGAT
+880 LFILCFAASSIGKNTATNELLNIFEERQKGDDEALKKLKKGLKKREEQIRDIEIKLETAKNLDETIKENDYERKAKSQKKIDELTEKLKEAKGNVDFLKSQMKNSHTLNLRVF
-889 STGKTTAMGELLAP
+889 TGK
-903 ISETQKE
+903 
-910 AQNSNIKPPTME
+910 
-922 KDSEI
+922 
-927 KVMKQR
+927 V
-933 FKKASEDKTNAVLD
+933 
-947 FEICERKLADLKENK
+947 
-962 AENKEILKATDE
+962 
-974 VEKNK
+974 
-979 KKKTEAEEAFLYL
+979 
-992 KNKLDELEN
+992 
-1001 NSKTPESGALKVKVF
+1001 TPE
-1016 PGKFTTERFQQHVA
+1016 KFKQYTE
-1030 FGERNFLIYNDEAS
+1030 FGDRNFLFYNPEALK
-1044 RVIPIESLQ
+1044 IFPINNQEQ
-1053 AFNDFMAF
+1053 FNTFLTERTD
-1061 ITKLFD
+1061 LFD
-1067 GLCPAV
+1067 GRS
-1073 DTKTAGETKETRIRA
+1073 TAYETKQNGSAPLCKTTTTQI
-1088 TICYA
+1088 YF
-1093 MQVRTIKKLGGQGFI
+1093 MQDSVINSLGGQKFI
-1108 DDAIFQGLF
+1108 DTCIQQGLF
-1117 TRMLTDFLQGGEMKK
+1117 ARAFVDFIPQNSQKRATFELT
-1132 KTYKEAD
+1132 
-1139 EIEKEIKRQ
+1139 EKIRNEIKAKYNVE
-1148 GRRPGAAIKSFV
+1148 PEYF
-1160 IFLKQLVKLIQI
+1160 I
-1172 NTNDYGD
+1172 NTFRNFVKKLAEKIEVQTDEYGD
-1179 IEIKGTLKF
+1179 IEIKGRINFDKDAKTLFKKLYDEENDF
-1188 SRDAIAK
+1188 IEKITNANSR
-1195 AREIYDGIIVQ
+1195 
-1206 KINNAKDER
+1206 
-1215 ETAIYDKLLQITQ
+1215 AIYEKFFQLAQ
-1228 RLSITLHAITYL
+1228 RLSLTLHAINFLFPFYE
-1240 YPLYKSH
+1240 KN
-1247 GGISQMDIDDF
+1247 GDIYEDNLNDF
-1258 LKSEIPAET
+1258 LKSEIPT
-1267 FCNAYKIASWNAEKF
+1267 STLKNAYKIAKWNAEKLS
-1282 YSFAKTG
+1282 SFATNG
-1289 FQMMNIKDENE
+1289 LQIMNQKSNDELA
-1300 FVLAIIQRLFT
+1300 LAIIRRLFT
-1311 HKADNRL
+1311 KYEKGTLKTSVFTKSEVL
-1318 NEIYSSQDI
+1318 NLSSSSGKTATMPEIRQ
-1327 RNLTKTNGL
+1327 
-1336 YLKKDTGE
+1336 
-1344 SVIAKL
+1344 VIAQLK
-1350 QEIGVFLPTQ
+1350 EIGVFLPTEETDLIST
-1360 KADIINIA
+1360 KTD
-1368 NNNRTA
+1368 
-1374 NRYIVNPKLFTDCE
+1374 RYIVNPQLFKECE
-1388 NFEDYQAKY
+1388 NYEDYKRKFI
-1397 VSE
+1397 S

>member
-1 MHYSRKNPN
+1 MTNILPKSSSICNKNIN
-10 SQTQTQKACEAL
+10 NACEAL

-63 EGITYTLT
+63 EGITYTLN
-71 EILRTLQEANEKLT
+71 EILLILQEANAKPT

-166 LNKSGKN
+166 LNKSNKN

-200 NIITNYGNIDT
+200 NIITNYKNIDT
-211 SKLSTKKLNGDYKFS
+211 FKLSTKKLNGDYKFS

-237 LTILHS
+237 ITILRS

-271 ILKQENIIDNYSEG
+271 ILKQENIIDNDSEE

-310 LNAEDIKTIELQNK
+310 LNAEDIKTIELQNN
-324 PPLLLTENQIKE
+324 PLLQLTENQIKE
-336 IRSERAE
+336 IRSELAE

-371 QPNINNNNS
+371 QTNINNNNS
-380 QNESVVKQ
+380 KNESVVKQ
-388 QAKEKQTFNK
+388 QAKEKQTFSK

-456 RYIVHLTEFNTNAG
+456 RYIVHLTEFNANAG

-573 GVKIIKAEVANKL
+573 GVKIIKAEVVSKL
-586 VGDAYGKTNYKL
+586 VGDAYGKTSYKL

-635 LKDGA
+635 LKDGV
-640 KSFFEITGNAPT
+640 KSFFEITDNNTT

-665 ASIKLALPTHKVFIS
+665 ASIKLALPTHRVFIS

-698 NAKITIFADN
+698 KAKITIFADN

-784 SETAGGVYEYTG
+784 SKTAGGLDK
-796 EGITE
+796 TE
-801 TPLYKWKLADI
+801 IKPTELIKWTLANNENKKDFPATELPDI
-812 TGRKFPFPGDAL
+812 LQKIA
-824 PEILR
+824 
-829 HISMDLMDT
+829 ISMT
-838 APSIVYY
+838 GTPPSLCYLTGIG
-845 SAIAAVATA
+845 AVATA
-854 IQPMVNVNSIRI
+854 IQPLVELNSLRPS
-866 GFTSNKSNNTLSPS
+866 FLTSRENTTLPAS
-880 LFIFLFGAT
+880 LFILCFAASSIGKNTAT
-889 STGKTTAMGELLAP
+889 NELLN
-903 ISETQKE
+903 IFEERQKG
-910 AQNSNIKPPTME
+910 
-922 KDSEI
+922 D
-927 KVMKQR
+927 
-933 FKKASEDKTNAVLD
+933 D
-947 FEICERKLADLKENK
+947 
-962 AENKEILKATDE
+962 
-974 VEKNK
+974 
-979 KKKTEAEEAFLYL
+979 
-992 KNKLDELEN
+992 
-1001 NSKTPESGALKVKVF
+1001 GALKKLKKGLEKCEEQIRDIEMKLEAAKKRDETIKENNYEKKAKSQKKIEELTEKLEDAKRNEALIKSQMKNSHALNLRVFTGKVT
-1016 PGKFTTERFQQHVA
+1016 PEKFKQYTE
-1030 FGERNFLIYNDEAS
+1030 FGDRNFLFYNPEALK
-1044 RVIPIESLQ
+1044 IFPINNQEQ
-1053 AFNDFMAF
+1053 FNTFLTERTD
-1061 ITKLFD
+1061 LFD
-1067 GLCPAV
+1067 GRS
-1073 DTKTAGETKETRIRA
+1073 TAYETKQNGSAPLCKTTTTQI
-1088 TICYA
+1088 YF
-1093 MQVRTIKKLGGQGFI
+1093 MQDSVINSLGGQKFI
-1108 DDAIFQGLF
+1108 DTCIQQGLF
-1117 TRMLTDFLQGGEMKK
+1117 ARAFVDFIPQNSQKRATFELT
-1132 KTYKEAD
+1132 
-1139 EIEKEIKRQ
+1139 EKIRNEIKAKYNVE
-1148 GRRPGAAIKSFV
+1148 PEYF
-1160 IFLKQLVKLIQI
+1160 I
-1172 NTNDYGD
+1172 NTFRNFVKKLAEKIEVQTDEYGD
-1179 IEIKGTLKF
+1179 IEIKGRINFDKDAKTLFKKLYDEENDF
-1188 SRDAIAK
+1188 IEKITNANSR
-1195 AREIYDGIIVQ
+1195 
-1206 KINNAKDER
+1206 
-1215 ETAIYDKLLQITQ
+1215 AIYEKFFQLAQ
-1228 RLSITLHAITYL
+1228 RLSLTLHAINFLFPFYE
-1240 YPLYKSH
+1240 KN
-1247 GGISQMDIDDF
+1247 GDIYEDNLNDF
-1258 LKSEIPAET
+1258 LKSEIPT
-1267 FCNAYKIASWNAEKF
+1267 STLKNAYKIAKWNAEKL
-1282 YSFAKTG
+1282 SAFATNG
-1289 FQMMNIKDENE
+1289 LQIMNQKSNDELA
-1300 FVLAIIQRLFT
+1300 LAIIRRLFT
-1311 HKADNRL
+1311 KNEKGTLKTSVFTKSEVL
-1318 NEIYSSQDI
+1318 NLSSSSGKTATMPEIRQ
-1327 RNLTKTNGL
+1327 
-1336 YLKKDTGE
+1336 
-1344 SVIAKL
+1344 VIAQLK
-1350 QEIGVFLPTQ
+1350 EIGVFLPTEETDLIST
-1360 KADIINIA
+1360 KTD
-1368 NNNRTA
+1368 
-1374 NRYIVNPKLFTDCE
+1374 RYIVNPQLFKECE
-1388 NFEDYQAKY
+1388 NYEDYKRKFI
-1397 VSE
+1397 S

>member
-1 MHYSRKNPN
+1 MNYTTKNPN

-63 EGITYTLT
+63 EGITYTLN
-71 EILRTLQEANEKLT
+71 EILLVLQEANEKLT

-166 LNKSGKN
+166 LNKSNKN

-237 LTILHS
+237 ITILRS

-271 ILKQENIIDNYSEG
+271 ILKQENIIDNCSEE

-310 LNAEDIKTIELQNK
+310 LNAEDIKTIELQNN
-324 PPLLLTENQIKE
+324 PLLQLTENQIKE
-336 IRSERAE
+336 IRSELAE

-351 PTINTQAQNA
+351 HTINTQAQNA

-371 QPNINNNNS
+371 QTNINNNNS
-380 QNESVVKQ
+380 QNESIVKQ
-388 QAKEKQTFNK
+388 QAKEKQTFSK

-498 AKYKSDAEIESN
+498 AEYKSNAEIESN

-573 GVKIIKAEVANKL
+573 GVKIIKAEVVSKL

-640 KSFFEITGNAPT
+640 KSFFEITSNAPT

-665 ASIKLALPTHKVFIS
+665 ASIKLALPTHRVFIS

-784 SETAGGVYEYTG
+784 SKTAGGLDK
-796 EGITE
+796 TE
-801 TPLYKWKLADI
+801 IKPTELIKWTLANNENKKDFPATELPDI
-812 TGRKFPFPGDAL
+812 LQKIA
-824 PEILR
+824 
-829 HISMDLMDT
+829 ISMT
-838 APSIVYY
+838 GTPPSLCYLTGIG
-845 SAIAAVATA
+845 AVATA
-854 IQPMVNVNSIRI
+854 IQPLVELNSLRPS
-866 GFTSNKSNNTLSPS
+866 FLTSRENTTLPAS
-880 LFIFLFGAT
+880 LFILCFAASSIGKNTAT
-889 STGKTTAMGELLAP
+889 NELLN
-903 ISETQKE
+903 IFEERQKGDDE
-910 AQNSNIKPPTME
+910 AL
-922 KDSEI
+922 
-927 KVMKQR
+927 
-933 FKKASEDKTNAVLD
+933 KKLKKELKKREEQIQD
-947 FEICERKLADLKENK
+947 IERKLETAKNLDETIKENNYEKKAKSQKKIDELTEKLKEAK
-962 AENKEILKATDE
+962 GDEALLKSQM
-974 VEKNK
+974 KNSHTLNLRVFTGK
-979 KKKTEAEEAFLYL
+979 V
-992 KNKLDELEN
+992 
-1001 NSKTPESGALKVKVF
+1001 TPE
-1016 PGKFTTERFQQHVA
+1016 KFKQYTE
-1030 FGERNFLIYNDEAS
+1030 FGDRNFLFYNPEALK
-1044 RVIPIESLQ
+1044 IFPINNQEQ
-1053 AFNDFMAF
+1053 FNTFLTERTD
-1061 ITKLFD
+1061 LFD
-1067 GLCPAV
+1067 GRS
-1073 DTKTAGETKETRIRA
+1073 TAYETKQNGSAPLCKTTTTQI
-1088 TICYA
+1088 YF
-1093 MQVRTIKKLGGQGFI
+1093 MQDSVINSLGGQKFI
-1108 DDAIFQGLF
+1108 DTCIQQGLF
-1117 TRMLTDFLQGGEMKK
+1117 ARAFVDFIPQNSQKRATFELT
-1132 KTYKEAD
+1132 
-1139 EIEKEIKRQ
+1139 EKIRNEIKAKYNVE
-1148 GRRPGAAIKSFV
+1148 PEYF
-1160 IFLKQLVKLIQI
+1160 I
-1172 NTNDYGD
+1172 NTFRNFVKKLAEKIEVQTDEYGD
-1179 IEIKGTLKF
+1179 IEIKGRINFDKDAKTLFKKLYDEENDF
-1188 SRDAIAK
+1188 IEKITNANSR
-1195 AREIYDGIIVQ
+1195 
-1206 KINNAKDER
+1206 
-1215 ETAIYDKLLQITQ
+1215 AIYEKFFQLAQ
-1228 RLSITLHAITYL
+1228 RLSLTLHAINFLFPFYE
-1240 YPLYKSH
+1240 KN
-1247 GGISQMDIDDF
+1247 GDIYEDNLNDF
-1258 LKSEIPAET
+1258 LKSEIPT
-1267 FCNAYKIASWNAEKF
+1267 STLKNAYKIAKWNAEKLS
-1282 YSFAKTG
+1282 SFATNGLQIMTQKS
-1289 FQMMNIKDENE
+1289 NDELA
-1300 FVLAIIQRLFT
+1300 LAIIRRLFT
-1311 HKADNRL
+1311 KHEKGTLKTSVFTKSEVL
-1318 NEIYSSQDI
+1318 NLSSSSGKTATMPEIRQ
-1327 RNLTKTNGL
+1327 
-1336 YLKKDTGE
+1336 
-1344 SVIAKL
+1344 VIAQLK
-1350 QEIGVFLPTQ
+1350 EIGVFLPTEETDLIST
-1360 KADIINIA
+1360 KTD
-1368 NNNRTA
+1368 
-1374 NRYIVNPKLFTDCE
+1374 RYIVNPQLFKECE
-1388 NFEDYQAKY
+1388 NYEDYKRKFI
-1397 VSE
+1397 S

>member
-1 MHYSRKNPN
+1 MDILTKNTHTCN
-10 SQTQTQKACEAL
+10 ENINNACEAL
-22 QNFINFVDGLTTD
+22 QNFINFDGLTTD

-63 EGITYTLT
+63 EGITYTLN
-71 EILRTLQEANEKLT
+71 EILLILQTANEKLT
-85 KPAKVRK
+85 KTAKVRK

-166 LNKSGKN
+166 LNKSNKN

-200 NIITNYGNIDT
+200 NIITNYKNIDT

-237 LTILHS
+237 ITILRS

-271 ILKQENIIDNYSEG
+271 ILKQENIIDNYSEE

-310 LNAEDIKTIELQNK
+310 LNAEDIKTIELQNN
-324 PPLLLTENQIKE
+324 PPLQLTENQIKE
-336 IRSERAE
+336 IRSELAE

-498 AKYKSDAEIESN
+498 AEYKSNAEIESN

-784 SETAGGVYEYTG
+784 SKTAGGVNEK
-796 EGITE
+796 ITPPKIE
-801 TPLYKWKLADI
+801 NNLFTSKLQPPQN
-812 TGRKFPFPGDAL
+812 FPFHTANEL
-824 PEILR
+824 VRVILEKR
-829 HISMDLMDT
+829 KDKSPDT
-838 APSIVYY
+838 LIFLLTHVFFSC
-845 SAIAAVATA
+845 AIF
-854 IQPMVNVNSIRI
+854 PYVNVYSFN
-866 GFTSNKSNNTLSPS
+866 GDEAGELPTNLSCLLLS
-880 LFIFLFGAT
+880 QS
-889 STGKTTAMGELLAP
+889 STGKTSMQNLLLRPLNDAYNY
-903 ISETQKE
+903 ISNERYKIEMEIKRLEKE
-910 AQNSNIKPPTME
+910 ILVKSGGGLIADDKNKKNK
-922 KDSEI
+922 SEI
-927 KVMKQR
+927 SLLNTQIQILK
-933 FKKASEDKTNAVLD
+933 DKMPKYRIDIINQGTP
-947 FEICERKLADLKENK
+947 EGKLNDLKENPCALICDDEAHSAFTTK
-962 AENKEILKATDE
+962 NEEIKKKEFKLITECINGITSKHTTKTQGKIQRMNVRVAHAYQTQLKSFNKLGSEFTLEQIGQGSFPRMLFNAIYEFQRKPKKREGVPTKPQNSPEMRVYHNIMFNTLIHNEVIRDNRGVIIPHEIHFYGEMPDTENGSYDFYFEKE
-974 VEKNK
+974 VE
-979 KKKTEAEEAFLYL
+979 LY
-992 KNKLDELEN
+992 KFKQG
-1001 NSKTPESGALKVKVF
+1001 KTP
-1016 PGKFTTERFQQHVA
+1016 
-1030 FGERNFLIYNDEAS
+1030 
-1044 RVIPIESLQ
+1044 
-1053 AFNDFMAF
+1053 
-1061 ITKLFD
+1061 
-1067 GLCPAV
+1067 
-1073 DTKTAGETKETRIRA
+1073 KT
-1088 TICYA
+1088 
-1093 MQVRTIKKLGGQGFI
+1093 Q
-1108 DDAIFQGLF
+1108 
-1117 TRMLTDFLQGGEMKK
+1117 
-1132 KTYKEAD
+1132 
-1139 EIEKEIKRQ
+1139 
-1148 GRRPGAAIKSFV
+1148 
-1160 IFLKQLVKLIQI
+1160 
-1172 NTNDYGD
+1172 
-1179 IEIKGTLKF
+1179 
-1188 SRDAIAK
+1188 
-1195 AREIYDGIIVQ
+1195 
-1206 KINNAKDER
+1206 
-1215 ETAIYDKLLQITQ
+1215 AIYDKVLENSQ
-1228 RLSITLHAITYL
+1228 RLATVMYFGDWALEQYRNKVD
-1240 YPLYKSH
+1240 PFPFKEKSKEEWE
-1247 GGISQMDIDDF
+1247 DIDKKIKEEKIIDIKEF
-1258 LKSEIPAET
+1258 ASTQIPCKYLKDAYEVVLHSAKSLDYYTQEGEVYETEAESLELARKILKIFLSPKDRQKYENGDINLLSVLKS
-1267 FCNAYKIASWNAEKF
+1267 
-1282 YSFAKTG
+1282 
-1289 FQMMNIKDENE
+1289 
-1300 FVLAIIQRLFT
+1300 RL
-1311 HKADNRL
+1311 HIKADDKEKQNRFL
-1318 NEIYSSQDI
+1318 DAIGYLRLTGILLADEMFPDKNFTINNDLWGYSDFDDFITHNQS
-1327 RNLTKTNGL
+1327 
-1336 YLKKDTGE
+1336 
-1344 SVIAKL
+1344 S
-1350 QEIGVFLPTQ
+1350 F
-1360 KADIINIA
+1360 
-1368 NNNRTA
+1368 
-1374 NRYIVNPKLFTDCE
+1374 
-1388 NFEDYQAKY
+1388 
-1397 VSE
+1397 

>member
-1 MHYSRKNPN
+1 MHILQKNTHTCN
-10 SQTQTQKACEAL
+10 KNINNAREAL
-22 QNFINFVDGLTTD
+22 QNFINFDGLTTD

-63 EGITYTLT
+63 EGITYTLN
-71 EILRTLQEANEKLT
+71 EILLILQVANEKLT
-85 KPAKVRK
+85 KRAKVRK

-103 KSPSDLITLNEQ
+103 KSPSDLIELNKQ

-166 LNKSGKN
+166 LNKSNKN

-200 NIITNYGNIDT
+200 NIITNYKNIET

-237 LTILHS
+237 ITILRS

-271 ILKQENIIDNYSEG
+271 ILKQENIIDNYSEE
-285 ILNRKLEKAV
+285 ILNKKLEKAV

-310 LNAEDIKTIELQNK
+310 LNAEDIKTIELQNN
-324 PPLLLTENQIKE
+324 PLLQLTENQIKE
-336 IRSERAE
+336 IRSELAE

-351 PTINTQAQNA
+351 HTINTQAQNA

-371 QPNINNNNS
+371 QTNINNNNS
-380 QNESVVKQ
+380 QNESIVKQ
-388 QAKEKQTFNK
+388 QAKEKQTFSK

-456 RYIVHLTEFNTNAG
+456 RYIVHLTEFNANAG

-479 YQNHAT
+479 YQNHAKT
-485 SEWLECK
+485 DWLECK

-665 ASIKLALPTHKVFIS
+665 ASIKLALPTHRVFIS

-784 SETAGGVYEYTG
+784 SETAGGLDK
-796 EGITE
+796 TE
-801 TPLYKWKLADI
+801 IKPTELIKWTLANNENKKDFPATELPDI
-812 TGRKFPFPGDAL
+812 LQKIA
-824 PEILR
+824 
-829 HISMDLMDT
+829 ISMT
-838 APSIVYY
+838 GTPPSLCYLTGIG
-845 SAIAAVATA
+845 AVATA
-854 IQPMVNVNSIRI
+854 IQPLVELNSLRPS
-866 GFTSNKSNNTLSPS
+866 FLTSRENTTLPAS
-880 LFIFLFGAT
+880 LFILCFAASSIGKNTATNELLNIFEERQKGDDEALKKLKKGLKKREEQIRDIEIKLETAKNLDETIKENDYERKAKSQKKIDELTEKLKEAKGNVDFLKSQMKNSHTLNLRVF
-889 STGKTTAMGELLAP
+889 TGK
-903 ISETQKE
+903 
-910 AQNSNIKPPTME
+910 
-922 KDSEI
+922 
-927 KVMKQR
+927 V
-933 FKKASEDKTNAVLD
+933 
-947 FEICERKLADLKENK
+947 
-962 AENKEILKATDE
+962 
-974 VEKNK
+974 
-979 KKKTEAEEAFLYL
+979 
-992 KNKLDELEN
+992 
-1001 NSKTPESGALKVKVF
+1001 TPE
-1016 PGKFTTERFQQHVA
+1016 KFKQYTE
-1030 FGERNFLIYNDEAS
+1030 FGDRNFLFYNPEALK
-1044 RVIPIESLQ
+1044 IFPINNQEQ
-1053 AFNDFMAF
+1053 FNTFLTERTD
-1061 ITKLFD
+1061 LFD
-1067 GLCPAV
+1067 GRS
-1073 DTKTAGETKETRIRA
+1073 TAYETKQNGSAPLCKTTTTQI
-1088 TICYA
+1088 YF
-1093 MQVRTIKKLGGQGFI
+1093 MQDSVINSLGGQKFI
-1108 DDAIFQGLF
+1108 DTCIQQGLF
-1117 TRMLTDFLQGGEMKK
+1117 ARAFVDFIPQNSQKRATFELT
-1132 KTYKEAD
+1132 
-1139 EIEKEIKRQ
+1139 EKIRNEIKAKYNVE
-1148 GRRPGAAIKSFV
+1148 PEYF
-1160 IFLKQLVKLIQI
+1160 I
-1172 NTNDYGD
+1172 NTFRNFVKKLAEKIEVQTDEYGD
-1179 IEIKGTLKF
+1179 IEIKGRINFNKDAKTLFKKLYDEENDF
-1188 SRDAIAK
+1188 IEKITNANSR
-1195 AREIYDGIIVQ
+1195 
-1206 KINNAKDER
+1206 
-1215 ETAIYDKLLQITQ
+1215 AIYEKFFQLAQ
-1228 RLSITLHAITYL
+1228 RLSLTLHAINFLFPFYE
-1240 YPLYKSH
+1240 KN
-1247 GGISQMDIDDF
+1247 GDIYEDNLNDF
-1258 LKSEIPAET
+1258 LKSEIPT
-1267 FCNAYKIASWNAEKF
+1267 STLKNAYKIAKWNAEKL
-1282 YSFAKTG
+1282 SAFATNG
-1289 FQMMNIKDENE
+1289 LQIMNQKSNDELA
-1300 FVLAIIQRLFT
+1300 LAIIRRLFT
-1311 HKADNRL
+1311 KNEKGTLKTSVFTKSEVL
-1318 NEIYSSQDI
+1318 NLSSSSGKTATMPEIRQ
-1327 RNLTKTNGL
+1327 
-1336 YLKKDTGE
+1336 
-1344 SVIAKL
+1344 VIAQLK
-1350 QEIGVFLPTQ
+1350 EIGVFLPTEETDLIST
-1360 KADIINIA
+1360 KTD
-1368 NNNRTA
+1368 
-1374 NRYIVNPKLFTDCE
+1374 RYIVNPQLFKECE
-1388 NFEDYQAKY
+1388 NYEDYKRKFI
-1397 VSE
+1397 S

>member
-1 MHYSRKNPN
+1 MDILTKNTHTCN
-10 SQTQTQKACEAL
+10 KNINNACEAL
-22 QNFINFVDGLTTD
+22 QNFINFDGLTTD

-71 EILRTLQEANEKLT
+71 EILLILQAANAKPT

-103 KSPSDLITLNEQ
+103 NPPNDLIALNKQ

-166 LNKSGKN
+166 LNKSNKN

-189 QDSNDIVTNIE
+189 QDSNYIVTNIE

-237 LTILHS
+237 ITILRS

-271 ILKQENIIDNYSEG
+271 ILKQENIIDNCSEE

-310 LNAEDIKTIELQNK
+310 LNAEDIKTIELQNN
-324 PPLLLTENQIKE
+324 PPLQLTENQIKE
-336 IRSERAE
+336 IRSELAE

-371 QPNINNNNS
+371 QTNINNNNS
-380 QNESVVKQ
+380 QNESIVKQ
-388 QAKEKQTFNK
+388 QAKEKQTFSK

-456 RYIVHLTEFNTNAG
+456 RYIVHLTEFNANAG

-479 YQNHAT
+479 YQNHAKT
-485 SEWLECK
+485 DWLECK

-586 VGDAYGKTNYKL
+586 VGDAYGTNYKL

-635 LKDGA
+635 LKDGV

-652 FNNVAVAEGLATG
+652 FNNVVVAEGLATG

-758 PLDKLKSAKDIF
+758 PLDKLKLAKDIF

-784 SETAGGVYEYTG
+784 SKTAGGLDK
-796 EGITE
+796 TE
-801 TPLYKWKLADI
+801 IKPTELIKWTLANNENKKDFPATELPDI
-812 TGRKFPFPGDAL
+812 LQKIA
-824 PEILR
+824 
-829 HISMDLMDT
+829 ISMT
-838 APSIVYY
+838 GTPPSLCYLTGIG
-845 SAIAAVATA
+845 AVATA
-854 IQPMVNVNSIRI
+854 IQPLVELNSLRPS
-866 GFTSNKSNNTLSPS
+866 FLTSRENTTLPAS
-880 LFIFLFGAT
+880 LFILCFAASSIGKNTAT
-889 STGKTTAMGELLAP
+889 NELLNIFEERQKGDDEALKKLKKGLEKCEEQIRDIEMKLEAAKKRDETIKENNYEKKAKSQKKIDELTEKLEEAKGNEALIKSQMKNSHTLNLRVFTGK
-903 ISETQKE
+903 
-910 AQNSNIKPPTME
+910 
-922 KDSEI
+922 
-927 KVMKQR
+927 V
-933 FKKASEDKTNAVLD
+933 
-947 FEICERKLADLKENK
+947 
-962 AENKEILKATDE
+962 
-974 VEKNK
+974 
-979 KKKTEAEEAFLYL
+979 
-992 KNKLDELEN
+992 
-1001 NSKTPESGALKVKVF
+1001 TPE
-1016 PGKFTTERFQQHVA
+1016 KFKQYTE
-1030 FGERNFLIYNDEAS
+1030 FGDRNFLFYNPEALK
-1044 RVIPIESLQ
+1044 IFPINNQEQ
-1053 AFNDFMAF
+1053 FNTFLTERTD
-1061 ITKLFD
+1061 LFD
-1067 GLCPAV
+1067 GRS
-1073 DTKTAGETKETRIRA
+1073 TAYETKQNGSAPLCKTTTTQI
-1088 TICYA
+1088 YF
-1093 MQVRTIKKLGGQGFI
+1093 MQDSVINSLGGQKFI
-1108 DDAIFQGLF
+1108 DTCIQQGLF
-1117 TRMLTDFLQGGEMKK
+1117 ARAFVDFIPQNSQKRATFELTEKIR
-1132 KTYKEAD
+1132 D
-1139 EIEKEIKRQ
+1139 EIKAKYNVEPEY
-1148 GRRPGAAIKSFV
+1148 F
-1160 IFLKQLVKLIQI
+1160 I
-1172 NTNDYGD
+1172 NTFRNFVKKLAEKIEVQTDEYGD
-1179 IEIKGTLKF
+1179 IEIKGRINFNKDAKTLFKKLYDEENDF
-1188 SRDAIAK
+1188 IEKITNANSR
-1195 AREIYDGIIVQ
+1195 
-1206 KINNAKDER
+1206 
-1215 ETAIYDKLLQITQ
+1215 AIYEKFFQLAQ
-1228 RLSITLHAITYL
+1228 RLSLTLHAINFLFPFYE
-1240 YPLYKSH
+1240 KN
-1247 GGISQMDIDDF
+1247 GDIYEDNLNDF
-1258 LKSEIPAET
+1258 LKSEIPT
-1267 FCNAYKIASWNAEKF
+1267 STLKNAYKIAKWNAEKLS
-1282 YSFAKTG
+1282 SFATNG
-1289 FQMMNIKDENE
+1289 LQIMNQKSNDELA
-1300 FVLAIIQRLFT
+1300 LAIIRRLFT
-1311 HKADNRL
+1311 KYEKGTLKTSVFTKSEVL
-1318 NEIYSSQDI
+1318 NLSSSSGKTATMPEIRQ
-1327 RNLTKTNGL
+1327 
-1336 YLKKDTGE
+1336 
-1344 SVIAKL
+1344 VIAQLK
-1350 QEIGVFLPTQ
+1350 EIGVFLPTEETDLIST
-1360 KADIINIA
+1360 KTD
-1368 NNNRTA
+1368 
-1374 NRYIVNPKLFTDCE
+1374 RYIVNPQLFKECE
-1388 NFEDYQAKY
+1388 NYEDYKRKFI
-1397 VSE
+1397 S

>member
-1 MHYSRKNPN
+1 MTNILPKSSRICNEN
-10 SQTQTQKACEAL
+10 INNACEAL
-22 QNFINFVDGLTTD
+22 QNFINFDGLTTD

-63 EGITYTLT
+63 EGITYTLN
-71 EILRTLQEANEKLT
+71 EILLVLQEANEKLT

-103 KSPSDLITLNEQ
+103 KSPSDLIELNKQ

-166 LNKSGKN
+166 LNKSNKN

-189 QDSNDIVTNIE
+189 QDSNDIVTNIK
-200 NIITNYGNIDT
+200 NIITNYKNIDT
-211 SKLSTKKLNGDYKFS
+211 FKLSTKKLNGDYKFS

-237 LTILHS
+237 ITILRS

-271 ILKQENIIDNYSEG
+271 ILKQENIIDIYSEE

-324 PPLLLTENQIKE
+324 PPLQLTENQIKE

-351 PTINTQAQNA
+351 HTINTQAQNA

-371 QPNINNNNS
+371 QTNINNNNS

-388 QAKEKQTFNK
+388 QAKEKQTFSK

-498 AKYKSDAEIESN
+498 AEYKSNAEIESN
-510 IKHLLENIE
+510 IKQLLENIE

-573 GVKIIKAEVANKL
+573 GVKIIKAEVVSKL

-635 LKDGA
+635 LKDGV

-652 FNNVAVAEGLATG
+652 FNNVVVAEGLATG
-665 ASIKLALPTHKVFIS
+665 ATIKLALPTHKVFIS

-784 SETAGGVYEYTG
+784 SKTAGGLDK
-796 EGITE
+796 TE
-801 TPLYKWKLADI
+801 IKPTELIKWTLANNENKKDFPATELPDI
-812 TGRKFPFPGDAL
+812 LQKIA
-824 PEILR
+824 
-829 HISMDLMDT
+829 ISMT
-838 APSIVYY
+838 GTPPSLCYLTGIG
-845 SAIAAVATA
+845 AVATA
-854 IQPMVNVNSIRI
+854 IQPLVELNSLRPS
-866 GFTSNKSNNTLSPS
+866 FLTSRENTTLPAS
-880 LFIFLFGAT
+880 LFILCFAASSIGKNTAT
-889 STGKTTAMGELLAP
+889 NELLNIFEERQKGDDEALKKLRKVLEKREEQIRDIEIKLETAKKIDETIKENNYERKAKSQKKIDELTEKLEEAKKNEALLKSQMKNSHTLNLRVFTGK
-903 ISETQKE
+903 
-910 AQNSNIKPPTME
+910 
-922 KDSEI
+922 
-927 KVMKQR
+927 V
-933 FKKASEDKTNAVLD
+933 
-947 FEICERKLADLKENK
+947 
-962 AENKEILKATDE
+962 
-974 VEKNK
+974 
-979 KKKTEAEEAFLYL
+979 
-992 KNKLDELEN
+992 
-1001 NSKTPESGALKVKVF
+1001 TPE
-1016 PGKFTTERFQQHVA
+1016 KFKQYTE
-1030 FGERNFLIYNDEAS
+1030 FGDRNFLFYNPEALK
-1044 RVIPIESLQ
+1044 IFPINNQEQ
-1053 AFNDFMAF
+1053 FNTFLTERTD
-1061 ITKLFD
+1061 LFD
-1067 GLCPAV
+1067 GRS
-1073 DTKTAGETKETRIRA
+1073 TAYETKQNGSAPLCKTTTTQI
-1088 TICYA
+1088 YF
-1093 MQVRTIKKLGGQGFI
+1093 MQDSVINSLGGQKFI
-1108 DDAIFQGLF
+1108 DTCIQQGLF
-1117 TRMLTDFLQGGEMKK
+1117 ARAFVDFIPQNSQKRATFELTEKIR
-1132 KTYKEAD
+1132 D
-1139 EIEKEIKRQ
+1139 EIKAKYNVEPEY
-1148 GRRPGAAIKSFV
+1148 F
-1160 IFLKQLVKLIQI
+1160 I
-1172 NTNDYGD
+1172 NTFRNFVKKLAEKIEVQTDEYGD
-1179 IEIKGTLKF
+1179 IEIKGRINFNKDAKTLFKKLYDEENDF
-1188 SRDAIAK
+1188 IEKITNANSR
-1195 AREIYDGIIVQ
+1195 
-1206 KINNAKDER
+1206 
-1215 ETAIYDKLLQITQ
+1215 AIYEKFFQLAQ
-1228 RLSITLHAITYL
+1228 RLSLTLHAINFLFPFYE
-1240 YPLYKSH
+1240 KN
-1247 GGISQMDIDDF
+1247 GDIYEDNLNDF
-1258 LKSEIPAET
+1258 LKSEIPT
-1267 FCNAYKIASWNAEKF
+1267 STLKNAYKIAKWNAEKL
-1282 YSFAKTG
+1282 SAFATNGLQIMTQKS
-1289 FQMMNIKDENE
+1289 NDELA
-1300 FVLAIIQRLFT
+1300 LAIIRRLFT
-1311 HKADNRL
+1311 KHEKGTLKTSVFTKSEVL
-1318 NEIYSSQDI
+1318 NLSSSSGKTATMPEIRQ
-1327 RNLTKTNGL
+1327 
-1336 YLKKDTGE
+1336 
-1344 SVIAKL
+1344 VIAQLK
-1350 QEIGVFLPTQ
+1350 EIGVFLPTEETDLIST
-1360 KADIINIA
+1360 KTD
-1368 NNNRTA
+1368 
-1374 NRYIVNPKLFTDCE
+1374 RYIVNPQLFKECE
-1388 NFEDYQAKY
+1388 NYEDYKRKFI
-1397 VSE
+1397 S

>member
-1 MHYSRKNPN
+1 MNYTKKNPN

-22 QNFINFVDGLTTD
+22 NFINFDGLTTD

-71 EILRTLQEANEKLT
+71 EILLILQTANEKLT

-92 SKTSSAKQAKQ
+92 SKTTSAKQAKQ

-166 LNKSGKN
+166 LNKSNKN

-189 QDSNDIVTNIE
+189 QDSNYIVTNIE
-200 NIITNYGNIDT
+200 NIITNYKNIDPF
-211 SKLSTKKLNGDYKFS
+211 KLSTKKLNGDYKFS

-237 LTILHS
+237 ITILRS

-271 ILKQENIIDNYSEG
+271 ILKQENIIDNHSEE

-310 LNAEDIKTIELQNK
+310 LNAEDIKTIELQNN
-324 PPLLLTENQIKE
+324 PLLQLTENQIKE
-336 IRSERAE
+336 IRSELAE

-456 RYIVHLTEFNTNAG
+456 RYIVHLTEFNANAG

-573 GVKIIKAEVANKL
+573 GVKIIKAEVVSKL
-586 VGDAYGKTNYKL
+586 VGDAYGKTDYKL
-598 FGSDGELKGDLLV
+598 FGSNGELKGDLLV

-635 LKDGA
+635 LKDGE

-665 ASIKLALPTHKVFIS
+665 ASIKLALKDYKVFIS

-698 NAKITIFADN
+698 KAKITIFADN

-784 SETAGGVYEYTG
+784 SKTAGGLDK
-796 EGITE
+796 TE
-801 TPLYKWKLADI
+801 IKPTELIKWTLANNENKKDFPATELPDI
-812 TGRKFPFPGDAL
+812 LQKIA
-824 PEILR
+824 
-829 HISMDLMDT
+829 ISMT
-838 APSIVYY
+838 GTPPSLCYLTGIG
-845 SAIAAVATA
+845 AVATA
-854 IQPMVNVNSIRI
+854 IQPLVELNSLRPS
-866 GFTSNKSNNTLSPS
+866 FLTSRENTTLPAS
-880 LFIFLFGAT
+880 LFILCFAASSIGKNTATNELLNIFEERQKGDDEALKKLKKGLKKREEQIRDIEIKLETAKNLDETIKENNYEKKAKSQKKIDELTEKLKEAKGNVDFLKSQMENSHSLNLRVF
-889 STGKTTAMGELLAP
+889 TGK
-903 ISETQKE
+903 
-910 AQNSNIKPPTME
+910 
-922 KDSEI
+922 
-927 KVMKQR
+927 V
-933 FKKASEDKTNAVLD
+933 
-947 FEICERKLADLKENK
+947 
-962 AENKEILKATDE
+962 
-974 VEKNK
+974 
-979 KKKTEAEEAFLYL
+979 
-992 KNKLDELEN
+992 
-1001 NSKTPESGALKVKVF
+1001 TPE
-1016 PGKFTTERFQQHVA
+1016 KFKQYTE
-1030 FGERNFLIYNDEAS
+1030 FGDRNFLFYNPEALK
-1044 RVIPIESLQ
+1044 IFPINNQEQ
-1053 AFNDFMAF
+1053 FNTFLTERTD
-1061 ITKLFD
+1061 LFD
-1067 GLCPAV
+1067 GRS
-1073 DTKTAGETKETRIRA
+1073 TAYETKQNGSAPLCKTTTTQI
-1088 TICYA
+1088 YF
-1093 MQVRTIKKLGGQGFI
+1093 MQDSVINSLGGQKFI
-1108 DDAIFQGLF
+1108 DTCIQQGLF
-1117 TRMLTDFLQGGEMKK
+1117 ARAFVDFIPQNSQKRATFELTEKIR
-1132 KTYKEAD
+1132 D
-1139 EIEKEIKRQ
+1139 EIKAKYNVEPEY
-1148 GRRPGAAIKSFV
+1148 F
-1160 IFLKQLVKLIQI
+1160 I
-1172 NTNDYGD
+1172 NTFRNFVKKLAEKIEVQTDEYGD
-1179 IEIKGTLKF
+1179 IEIKGRINFNKDAKTLFKKLYDEENDF
-1188 SRDAIAK
+1188 IEKITNANSR
-1195 AREIYDGIIVQ
+1195 
-1206 KINNAKDER
+1206 
-1215 ETAIYDKLLQITQ
+1215 AIYEKFFQLAQ
-1228 RLSITLHAITYL
+1228 RLSLTLHAINFLFPFYE
-1240 YPLYKSH
+1240 KN
-1247 GGISQMDIDDF
+1247 GDIYEDNLNDF
-1258 LKSEIPAET
+1258 LKSEIPT
-1267 FCNAYKIASWNAEKF
+1267 STLKNAYKIAKWNAEKLS
-1282 YSFAKTG
+1282 SFATNG
-1289 FQMMNIKDENE
+1289 LQIMNQKSNDELA
-1300 FVLAIIQRLFT
+1300 LAIIRRLFT
-1311 HKADNRL
+1311 KYEKGTLKTSVFTKSEVL
-1318 NEIYSSQDI
+1318 NLSSSSGKTATMPEIRQ
-1327 RNLTKTNGL
+1327 
-1336 YLKKDTGE
+1336 
-1344 SVIAKL
+1344 VIAQLK
-1350 QEIGVFLPTQ
+1350 EIGVFLPTEETDLIST
-1360 KADIINIA
+1360 KTD
-1368 NNNRTA
+1368 
-1374 NRYIVNPKLFTDCE
+1374 RYIVNPQLFKECE
-1388 NFEDYQAKY
+1388 NYEDYKRKFI
-1397 VSE
+1397 S

>member
-1 MHYSRKNPN
+1 MHILQKNTHTCN
-10 SQTQTQKACEAL
+10 KNINNAREAL
-22 QNFINFVDGLTTD
+22 QNFINFDGLTTD

-63 EGITYTLT
+63 EGITYTLN
-71 EILRTLQEANEKLT
+71 EILLILQVANEKLT
-85 KPAKVRK
+85 KRAKVRK

-103 KSPSDLITLNEQ
+103 EYPSDLIALNKQ

-166 LNKSGKN
+166 LNKSNKN

-200 NIITNYGNIDT
+200 NIITNYNNIDT
-211 SKLSTKKLNGDYKFS
+211 FKLSTKKLNGDYKFS

-237 LTILHS
+237 ITILHS

-271 ILKQENIIDNYSEG
+271 ILKQENIIDNCSEE

-324 PPLLLTENQIKE
+324 PPLQLTENQIKE
-336 IRSERAE
+336 IQSERAE

-371 QPNINNNNS
+371 QTNINNNNS

-388 QAKEKQTFNK
+388 QAKEKQTFSK

-498 AKYKSDAEIESN
+498 AEYKSNAEIESN

-573 GVKIIKAEVANKL
+573 GVKIIKAEVASKL
-586 VGDAYGKTNYKL
+586 VGEAYKEKANYKL
-598 FGSDGELKGDLLV
+598 YAGSELKGDLLV
-611 IPIHNISGE
+611 IPMYNISGK
-620 FTSLQFIDINGNKSF
+620 FTSLQLIDINGTKYF
-635 LKDGA
+635 LKGGA

-665 ASIKLALPTHKVFIS
+665 ASIKLALKDYKVFIS

-698 NAKITIFADN
+698 KAKITIFADN

-784 SETAGGVYEYTG
+784 SKTAGGLDK
-796 EGITE
+796 TE
-801 TPLYKWKLADI
+801 IKPTELIKWTLANNENKKDFPATELPDI
-812 TGRKFPFPGDAL
+812 LQKIA
-824 PEILR
+824 
-829 HISMDLMDT
+829 ISMT
-838 APSIVYY
+838 GTPPSLCYLTGIG
-845 SAIAAVATA
+845 AVATA
-854 IQPMVNVNSIRI
+854 IQPLVELNSLRPS
-866 GFTSNKSNNTLSPS
+866 FLTSRENTTLPAS
-880 LFIFLFGAT
+880 LFILCFAASSIGKNTAT
-889 STGKTTAMGELLAP
+889 NELLNIFEERQRGDDQALKKLRKGLEKCEDQIRDIEIKIEAAKKIDETIKENDYEKKAKSQKKIDELTEKLERAKKNEALIKSQMKNSHTLNLRVFTGK
-903 ISETQKE
+903 
-910 AQNSNIKPPTME
+910 
-922 KDSEI
+922 
-927 KVMKQR
+927 V
-933 FKKASEDKTNAVLD
+933 
-947 FEICERKLADLKENK
+947 
-962 AENKEILKATDE
+962 
-974 VEKNK
+974 
-979 KKKTEAEEAFLYL
+979 
-992 KNKLDELEN
+992 
-1001 NSKTPESGALKVKVF
+1001 TPE
-1016 PGKFTTERFQQHVA
+1016 KFKQYTE
-1030 FGERNFLIYNDEAS
+1030 FGDRNFLFYNPEALK
-1044 RVIPIESLQ
+1044 IFPINNQEQ
-1053 AFNDFMAF
+1053 FNTFLTERTD
-1061 ITKLFD
+1061 LFD
-1067 GLCPAV
+1067 GRS
-1073 DTKTAGETKETRIRA
+1073 TAYETKQNGSAPLCKTTTTQI
-1088 TICYA
+1088 YF
-1093 MQVRTIKKLGGQGFI
+1093 MQDSVINSLGGQKFI
-1108 DDAIFQGLF
+1108 DTCIQQGLF
-1117 TRMLTDFLQGGEMKK
+1117 ARAFVDFIPQNSQKRATFELT
-1132 KTYKEAD
+1132 
-1139 EIEKEIKRQ
+1139 EKIRNEIKAKYNVE
-1148 GRRPGAAIKSFV
+1148 PEYF
-1160 IFLKQLVKLIQI
+1160 I
-1172 NTNDYGD
+1172 NTFRNFVKKLAEKIEVQTDEYGD
-1179 IEIKGTLKF
+1179 IEIKGRINFDKDAKTLFKKLYDEENDF
-1188 SRDAIAK
+1188 IEKITNANSR
-1195 AREIYDGIIVQ
+1195 
-1206 KINNAKDER
+1206 
-1215 ETAIYDKLLQITQ
+1215 AIYEKFFQLAQ
-1228 RLSITLHAITYL
+1228 RLSLTLHAINFLFPFYE
-1240 YPLYKSH
+1240 KN
-1247 GGISQMDIDDF
+1247 GDIYEDNLNDF
-1258 LKSEIPAET
+1258 LKSEIPT
-1267 FCNAYKIASWNAEKF
+1267 STLKNAYKIAKWNAEKL
-1282 YSFAKTG
+1282 SAFATNG
-1289 FQMMNIKDENE
+1289 LQIMNQKSNDELA
-1300 FVLAIIQRLFT
+1300 LAIIRRLFT
-1311 HKADNRL
+1311 KNEKGTLKTSVFTKSEVL
-1318 NEIYSSQDI
+1318 NLSSSSGKTATMPEIRQ
-1327 RNLTKTNGL
+1327 
-1336 YLKKDTGE
+1336 
-1344 SVIAKL
+1344 VIAQLK
-1350 QEIGVFLPTQ
+1350 EIGVFLPTEETDLIST
-1360 KADIINIA
+1360 KTD
-1368 NNNRTA
+1368 
-1374 NRYIVNPKLFTDCE
+1374 RYIVNPQLFKECE
-1388 NFEDYQAKY
+1388 NYEDYKRKFI
-1397 VSE
+1397 S

>member
-1 MHYSRKNPN
+1 MHILQKNTHTCN
-10 SQTQTQKACEAL
+10 ENINNACEAL
-22 QNFINFVDGLTTD
+22 QNFINFDGLTTD

-63 EGITYTLT
+63 EGITYTLN
-71 EILRTLQEANEKLT
+71 EILLILQVANEKLT
-85 KPAKVRK
+85 KRAKVRK

-200 NIITNYGNIDT
+200 NIITNYKNIDPF
-211 SKLSTKKLNGDYKFS
+211 KLSTKKLNGDYKFS

-237 LTILHS
+237 ITILRS
-243 GTYKTLLCNITATC
+243 GSYKTLLCNITATC

-271 ILKQENIIDNYSEG
+271 ILKQENIIDNHSEE

-310 LNAEDIKTIELQNK
+310 LNAEDIKTIELQNN
-324 PPLLLTENQIKE
+324 PPLQLTENQIKE
-336 IRSERAE
+336 IQSERAE

-388 QAKEKQTFNK
+388 QAKEKQTFSK

-573 GVKIIKAEVANKL
+573 GVKIIKAEVVSKL
-586 VGDAYGKTNYKL
+586 VGDAYGKTKYKL

-665 ASIKLALPTHKVFIS
+665 ASIKLALKDYKVFIS

-698 NAKITIFADN
+698 KAKITIFADN

-770 KDELESQLNEISKT
+770 KDELERQLNEISKT
-784 SETAGGVYEYTG
+784 SETAGGLDK
-796 EGITE
+796 TE
-801 TPLYKWKLADI
+801 IKPTELIKWTLANNENKKDFPATELPDI
-812 TGRKFPFPGDAL
+812 LQKIA
-824 PEILR
+824 
-829 HISMDLMDT
+829 ISMT
-838 APSIVYY
+838 GTPPSLCYLTGIG
-845 SAIAAVATA
+845 AVATA
-854 IQPMVNVNSIRI
+854 IQPLVELNSLRPSF
-866 GFTSNKSNNTLSPS
+866 FTSRENTTLPAS
-880 LFIFLFGAT
+880 LFILCFAAS
-889 STGKTTAMGELLAP
+889 STGKNTATNELLN
-903 ISETQKE
+903 IFEEIQK
-910 AQNSNIKPPTME
+910 NKNNIKE
-922 KDSEI
+922 
-927 KVMKQR
+927 
-933 FKKASEDKTNAVLD
+933 N
-947 FEICERKLADLKENK
+947 ERDDEDLKELKRDLRKCRKKIRETERDLENAQTSDKKIKKDDYQTKAKSQKNINELTEKLNK
-962 AENKEILKATDE
+962 AIRDEALIKSQMEYKEQKSTALNLRVFTGK
-974 VEKNK
+974 V
-979 KKKTEAEEAFLYL
+979 
-992 KNKLDELEN
+992 
-1001 NSKTPESGALKVKVF
+1001 TPE
-1016 PGKFTTERFQQHVA
+1016 KFKQYTE
-1030 FGERNFLIYNDEAS
+1030 FGDRNFLFYNPEALK
-1044 RVIPIESLQ
+1044 IFPINNQEQ
-1053 AFNDFMAF
+1053 FNTFLTERTD
-1061 ITKLFD
+1061 LFD
-1067 GLCPAV
+1067 GRS
-1073 DTKTAGETKETRIRA
+1073 TAYETKQNGSAPLCKTTTTQI
-1088 TICYA
+1088 YF
-1093 MQVRTIKKLGGQGFI
+1093 MQDSVINNLGGQKFI
-1108 DDAIFQGLF
+1108 DTCIQQGLF
-1117 TRMLTDFLQGGEMKK
+1117 ARAFVDFIPQNSQKRATFELT
-1132 KTYKEAD
+1132 
-1139 EIEKEIKRQ
+1139 EKIRAEIKEKYNVE
-1148 GRRPGAAIKSFV
+1148 PEYF
-1160 IFLKQLVKLIQI
+1160 I
-1172 NTNDYGD
+1172 NTFRNFVKKLAEKIEVKTDKYGD
-1179 IEIKGTLKF
+1179 IEIKGRINFDKDAKTLFKYLYDKENDF
-1188 SRDAIAK
+1188 IEKITNANSR
-1195 AREIYDGIIVQ
+1195 
-1206 KINNAKDER
+1206 
-1215 ETAIYDKLLQITQ
+1215 AIYEKFFQLAQ
-1228 RLSITLHAITYL
+1228 RLSLTLHAINFL
-1240 YPLYKSH
+1240 FPLYKKH
-1247 GGISQMDIDDF
+1247 GDIYEDDLNDF
-1258 LKSEIPAET
+1258 LQSEIPT
-1267 FCNAYKIASWNAEKF
+1267 STLKNAYKIAKWNAEKLS
-1282 YSFAKTG
+1282 SFATNG
-1289 FQMMNIKDENE
+1289 LQIMNQKSNDELA
-1300 FVLAIIQRLFT
+1300 LAIIRRLFT
-1311 HKADNRL
+1311 KYEKGTLKTSVFTKSEVL
-1318 NEIYSSQDI
+1318 NLSSSSGKTATMPEIRQ
-1327 RNLTKTNGL
+1327 
-1336 YLKKDTGE
+1336 
-1344 SVIAKL
+1344 VIAQLK
-1350 QEIGVFLPTQ
+1350 EIGVFLPTEETDLIST
-1360 KADIINIA
+1360 KTD
-1368 NNNRTA
+1368 
-1374 NRYIVNPKLFTDCE
+1374 RYIVNPQLFKECE
-1388 NFEDYQAKY
+1388 NYEDYKRKFI
-1397 VSE
+1397 S

>member
-1 MHYSRKNPN
+1 MNYSRKNPN

-63 EGITYTLT
+63 EGITYTLN
-71 EILRTLQEANEKLT
+71 EILLILQEANAKPT

-103 KSPSDLITLNEQ
+103 NPPSDLIALNKQ

-166 LNKSGKN
+166 LNKSNKN

-189 QDSNDIVTNIE
+189 QDSNYIVTNIE
-200 NIITNYGNIDT
+200 NIITNYKNIDPF
-211 SKLSTKKLNGDYKFS
+211 KLSTKKLNGDYKFS

-237 LTILHS
+237 ITILRS

-271 ILKQENIIDNYSEG
+271 ILKQENIIDNHSEE

-310 LNAEDIKTIELQNK
+310 LNAEDIKTIELQNN
-324 PPLLLTENQIKE
+324 PLLQLTENQIKE
-336 IRSERAE
+336 IRSELAE

-388 QAKEKQTFNK
+388 QAKEKQTFSK

-498 AKYKSDAEIESN
+498 AEYKSNAEIESN

-573 GVKIIKAEVANKL
+573 GVKIIKAEVVSKL
-586 VGDAYGKTNYKL
+586 VGDAYGKTKYKL

-640 KSFFEITGNAPT
+640 KSFFEITSNAPT

-665 ASIKLALPTHKVFIS
+665 ASIKLALKDYKVFIS

-784 SETAGGVYEYTG
+784 SETAGGLDK
-796 EGITE
+796 TE
-801 TPLYKWKLADI
+801 IKPTELIKWTLANNENKKDFPATELPDI
-812 TGRKFPFPGDAL
+812 LQKIA
-824 PEILR
+824 
-829 HISMDLMDT
+829 ISMT
-838 APSIVYY
+838 GTPPSLCYLTGIG
-845 SAIAAVATA
+845 AVATA
-854 IQPMVNVNSIRI
+854 IQPLVELNSLRPSF
-866 GFTSNKSNNTLSPS
+866 FTSRENTTLPAS
-880 LFIFLFGAT
+880 LFILCFAASSVGKNTAT
-889 STGKTTAMGELLAP
+889 NELLN
-903 ISETQKE
+903 IFEEIQK
-910 AQNSNIKPPTME
+910 NKNNIKE
-922 KDSEI
+922 
-927 KVMKQR
+927 
-933 FKKASEDKTNAVLD
+933 N
-947 FEICERKLADLKENK
+947 ERDDEDLKELKRDLRKCRKKIRETERDLENAQTSDKKIKKDDYQTKAKSQKNINELTEKLNK
-962 AENKEILKATDE
+962 AIRDEALIKSQMEYKEQKSTALNLRVFTGK
-974 VEKNK
+974 V
-979 KKKTEAEEAFLYL
+979 
-992 KNKLDELEN
+992 
-1001 NSKTPESGALKVKVF
+1001 TPE
-1016 PGKFTTERFQQHVA
+1016 KFKQYTE
-1030 FGERNFLIYNDEAS
+1030 FGDRNFLFYNPEALK
-1044 RVIPIESLQ
+1044 IFPINNQEQ
-1053 AFNDFMAF
+1053 FNTFLTERTD
-1061 ITKLFD
+1061 LFD
-1067 GLCPAV
+1067 GRS
-1073 DTKTAGETKETRIRA
+1073 TAYETKQNGSAPLCKTTTTQI
-1088 TICYA
+1088 YF
-1093 MQVRTIKKLGGQGFI
+1093 MQDSVINNLGGQKFI
-1108 DDAIFQGLF
+1108 DTCIQQGLF
-1117 TRMLTDFLQGGEMKK
+1117 ARAFVDFIPQNSQKRATFELT
-1132 KTYKEAD
+1132 
-1139 EIEKEIKRQ
+1139 EKIRAEIKEKYNVE
-1148 GRRPGAAIKSFV
+1148 PEYF
-1160 IFLKQLVKLIQI
+1160 I
-1172 NTNDYGD
+1172 NTFRNFVKKLAEKIEVKTDKYGD
-1179 IEIKGTLKF
+1179 IEIKGRINFDKDAKTLFKYLYDKENDF
-1188 SRDAIAK
+1188 IEKITNANSR
-1195 AREIYDGIIVQ
+1195 
-1206 KINNAKDER
+1206 
-1215 ETAIYDKLLQITQ
+1215 AIYEKFFQLAQ
-1228 RLSITLHAITYL
+1228 RLSLTLHAINFL
-1240 YPLYKSH
+1240 FPLYKKH
-1247 GGISQMDIDDF
+1247 GDIYEDDLNDF
-1258 LKSEIPAET
+1258 LQSEIPT
-1267 FCNAYKIASWNAEKF
+1267 STLKNAYKIAKWNAEKLS
-1282 YSFAKTG
+1282 SFATNG
-1289 FQMMNIKDENE
+1289 LQIMNQKSNDELA
-1300 FVLAIIQRLFT
+1300 LAIIRRLFT
-1311 HKADNRL
+1311 KYEKGTLKTSVFTKSEVL
-1318 NEIYSSQDI
+1318 NLSSSSGKTATMPEIRQ
-1327 RNLTKTNGL
+1327 
-1336 YLKKDTGE
+1336 
-1344 SVIAKL
+1344 VIAQLK
-1350 QEIGVFLPTQ
+1350 EIGVFLPTEETDLIST
-1360 KADIINIA
+1360 KTD
-1368 NNNRTA
+1368 
-1374 NRYIVNPKLFTDCE
+1374 RYIVNPQLFKECE
-1388 NFEDYQAKY
+1388 NYEDYKRKFI
-1397 VSE
+1397 S

>member
-1 MHYSRKNPN
+1 MHYIKKNPN
-10 SQTQTQKACEAL
+10 SQTQTQKTCEAL
-22 QNFINFVDGLTTD
+22 QNFINFDGLTTD

-71 EILRTLQEANEKLT
+71 EILLILQAANAKPT

-103 KSPSDLITLNEQ
+103 KKPSDLIALNKQ

-166 LNKSGKN
+166 LNKSNKN

-200 NIITNYGNIDT
+200 NIITNYKNIDT

-237 LTILHS
+237 ITILRS

-271 ILKQENIIDNYSEG
+271 ILKQENIIDNHSEE

-310 LNAEDIKTIELQNK
+310 LNAEDIKTIELQNN
-324 PPLLLTENQIKE
+324 PPLQLTENQIKE
-336 IRSERAE
+336 IRSEPAE

-351 PTINTQAQNA
+351 HTINTQAQNA

-371 QPNINNNNS
+371 QTNINNNNS
-380 QNESVVKQ
+380 QNESIVKQ
-388 QAKEKQTFNK
+388 QAKEKQTFSK

-498 AKYKSDAEIESN
+498 AEYKSNAEIESN
-510 IKHLLENIE
+510 IKQLLENIE

-573 GVKIIKAEVANKL
+573 GVKIIKAEVVSKL
-586 VGDAYGKTNYKL
+586 VGDAYGKTKYKL

-640 KSFFEITGNAPT
+640 KSLFEITDNNPT
-652 FNNVAVAEGLATG
+652 FNNVAVAEGLVTG
-665 ASIKLALPTHKVFIS
+665 ASIKLALPTHRVFIS

-693 VKANS
+693 VKENPKAR
-698 NAKITIFADN
+698 ITIFADN
-708 DKESHTGEIQAK
+708 DKDSKTGEIQAK

-733 ILTKGEVNDF
+733 IFAKGEVNDF
-743 NDRFADIFNAQQATK
+743 NDRFTDIFNKQPATK
-758 PLDKLKSAKDIF
+758 PLDKLNSAKNIF
-770 KDELESQLNEISKT
+770 KNELESQLNEISKT
-784 SETAGGVYEYTG
+784 NEAAGGLDK
-796 EGITE
+796 TE
-801 TPLYKWKLADI
+801 IKPTELIKWTLANNENKKDFPATELPDI
-812 TGRKFPFPGDAL
+812 LQKIA
-824 PEILR
+824 
-829 HISMDLMDT
+829 ISMT
-838 APSIVYY
+838 GTPPSLCYLTGIG
-845 SAIAAVATA
+845 AVATA
-854 IQPMVNVNSIRI
+854 IQPLVELNSLRPS
-866 GFTSNKSNNTLSPS
+866 FLTSRENTTLPAS
-880 LFIFLFGAT
+880 LFILCFAASSIGKNTATNELLNIFEERQKGDDEALKKLKKGLKKREEQIRDIEIKLETAKNLDETIKENDYERKAKSQKKIDELTEKLKEAKGNVDFLKSQMKNSHTLNLRVF
-889 STGKTTAMGELLAP
+889 TGK
-903 ISETQKE
+903 
-910 AQNSNIKPPTME
+910 
-922 KDSEI
+922 
-927 KVMKQR
+927 V
-933 FKKASEDKTNAVLD
+933 
-947 FEICERKLADLKENK
+947 
-962 AENKEILKATDE
+962 
-974 VEKNK
+974 
-979 KKKTEAEEAFLYL
+979 
-992 KNKLDELEN
+992 
-1001 NSKTPESGALKVKVF
+1001 TPE
-1016 PGKFTTERFQQHVA
+1016 KFKQYTE
-1030 FGERNFLIYNDEAS
+1030 FGDRNFLFYNPEALK
-1044 RVIPIESLQ
+1044 IFPINNQEQ
-1053 AFNDFMAF
+1053 FNTFLTERTD
-1061 ITKLFD
+1061 LFD
-1067 GLCPAV
+1067 GRS
-1073 DTKTAGETKETRIRA
+1073 TAYETKQNGSAPLCKTTTTQI
-1088 TICYA
+1088 YF
-1093 MQVRTIKKLGGQGFI
+1093 MQDSVINSLGGQKFI
-1108 DDAIFQGLF
+1108 DTCIQQGLF
-1117 TRMLTDFLQGGEMKK
+1117 ARAFVDFIPQNSQKRATFELT
-1132 KTYKEAD
+1132 
-1139 EIEKEIKRQ
+1139 EKIRNEIKAKYNVE
-1148 GRRPGAAIKSFV
+1148 PEYF
-1160 IFLKQLVKLIQI
+1160 I
-1172 NTNDYGD
+1172 NTFRNFVKKLAEKIEVQTDEYGD
-1179 IEIKGTLKF
+1179 IEIKGRINFNKDAKTLFKKLYDEENDF
-1188 SRDAIAK
+1188 IEKITNANSR
-1195 AREIYDGIIVQ
+1195 
-1206 KINNAKDER
+1206 
-1215 ETAIYDKLLQITQ
+1215 AIYEKFFQLAQ
-1228 RLSITLHAITYL
+1228 RLSLTLHAINFLFPFYE
-1240 YPLYKSH
+1240 KN
-1247 GGISQMDIDDF
+1247 GDIYEDNLNDF
-1258 LKSEIPAET
+1258 LKSEIPT
-1267 FCNAYKIASWNAEKF
+1267 STLKNAYKIAKWNAEKLS
-1282 YSFAKTG
+1282 SFATNG
-1289 FQMMNIKDENE
+1289 LQIMNQKSNDELA
-1300 FVLAIIQRLFT
+1300 LAIIRRLFT
-1311 HKADNRL
+1311 KYEKGTLKTSVFTKSEVL
-1318 NEIYSSQDI
+1318 NLSSSSGKTATMPEIRQ
-1327 RNLTKTNGL
+1327 
-1336 YLKKDTGE
+1336 
-1344 SVIAKL
+1344 VIAQLK
-1350 QEIGVFLPTQ
+1350 EIGVFLPTEETDLIST
-1360 KADIINIA
+1360 KTD
-1368 NNNRTA
+1368 
-1374 NRYIVNPKLFTDCE
+1374 RYIVNPQLFKECE
-1388 NFEDYQAKY
+1388 NYEDYKRKFI
-1397 VSE
+1397 S

>member
-1 MHYSRKNPN
+1 MNYTTKNPN

-63 EGITYTLT
+63 EGITYTLN
-71 EILRTLQEANEKLT
+71 EILLILQTANEKLT

-103 KSPSDLITLNEQ
+103 KTPSDLIALNKQ

-166 LNKSGKN
+166 LNKSNKN

-200 NIITNYGNIDT
+200 NIITNYKNIET

-237 LTILHS
+237 ITILRS

-271 ILKQENIIDNYSEG
+271 ILKQENIIDNYLEE
-285 ILNRKLEKAV
+285 ILNKKLEKAV

-324 PPLLLTENQIKE
+324 PPLQLTENQIKE

-343 NTISNHAE
+343 NIISNHAE

-371 QPNINNNNS
+371 QTNINNNNS

-573 GVKIIKAEVANKL
+573 GVKIIKAEVASKL

-620 FTSLQFIDINGNKSF
+620 FTSLQLIDINGTKYF
-635 LKDGA
+635 LKGGA

-770 KDELESQLNEISKT
+770 KNELESQLNEISKT
-784 SETAGGVYEYTG
+784 SETAGGLDK
-796 EGITE
+796 TE
-801 TPLYKWKLADI
+801 IKPTELIKWTLANNENKKDFPATELPDI
-812 TGRKFPFPGDAL
+812 LQKIA
-824 PEILR
+824 
-829 HISMDLMDT
+829 ISMT
-838 APSIVYY
+838 GTPPSLCYLTGIG
-845 SAIAAVATA
+845 AVATA
-854 IQPMVNVNSIRI
+854 IQPLVELNSLRPS
-866 GFTSNKSNNTLSPS
+866 FLTSRENTTLPAS
-880 LFIFLFGAT
+880 LFILCFAASSIGKNTAT
-889 STGKTTAMGELLAP
+889 NELLNIFEERQKGDDEALKKLKKGLEKCEEQIRDIEMKLEAAKKRDETIKENNYEKKAKSQKKIEELTEKLEDAKRNEALIKSQMKNSHTLNLRVFTGK
-903 ISETQKE
+903 
-910 AQNSNIKPPTME
+910 
-922 KDSEI
+922 
-927 KVMKQR
+927 V
-933 FKKASEDKTNAVLD
+933 
-947 FEICERKLADLKENK
+947 
-962 AENKEILKATDE
+962 
-974 VEKNK
+974 
-979 KKKTEAEEAFLYL
+979 
-992 KNKLDELEN
+992 
-1001 NSKTPESGALKVKVF
+1001 TPE
-1016 PGKFTTERFQQHVA
+1016 KFKQYTE
-1030 FGERNFLIYNDEAS
+1030 FGDRNFLFYNPEALK
-1044 RVIPIESLQ
+1044 IFPINNQEQ
-1053 AFNDFMAF
+1053 FNTFLTERTD
-1061 ITKLFD
+1061 LFD
-1067 GLCPAV
+1067 GRS
-1073 DTKTAGETKETRIRA
+1073 TAYETKQNGSAPLCKTTTTQI
-1088 TICYA
+1088 YF
-1093 MQVRTIKKLGGQGFI
+1093 MQDSVINSLGGQKFI
-1108 DDAIFQGLF
+1108 DTCIQQGLF
-1117 TRMLTDFLQGGEMKK
+1117 ARAFVDFIPQNSQKRATFELTEKIR
-1132 KTYKEAD
+1132 D
-1139 EIEKEIKRQ
+1139 EIKAKYNVEPEY
-1148 GRRPGAAIKSFV
+1148 F
-1160 IFLKQLVKLIQI
+1160 I
-1172 NTNDYGD
+1172 NTFRNFVKKLAEKIEVQTDEYGD
-1179 IEIKGTLKF
+1179 IEIKGRINFNKDAKTLFKKLYDEENDF
-1188 SRDAIAK
+1188 IEKITNANSR
-1195 AREIYDGIIVQ
+1195 
-1206 KINNAKDER
+1206 
-1215 ETAIYDKLLQITQ
+1215 AIYEKFFQLAQ
-1228 RLSITLHAITYL
+1228 RLSLTLHAINFLFPFYE
-1240 YPLYKSH
+1240 KN
-1247 GGISQMDIDDF
+1247 GDIYEDNLNDF
-1258 LKSEIPAET
+1258 LKSEIPT
-1267 FCNAYKIASWNAEKF
+1267 STLKNAYKIAKWNAEKLS
-1282 YSFAKTG
+1282 SFATNG
-1289 FQMMNIKDENE
+1289 LQIMNQKSNDELA
-1300 FVLAIIQRLFT
+1300 LAIIRRLFT
-1311 HKADNRL
+1311 KYEKGTLKTSVFTKSEVL
-1318 NEIYSSQDI
+1318 NLSSSSGKTATMPEIRQ
-1327 RNLTKTNGL
+1327 
-1336 YLKKDTGE
+1336 
-1344 SVIAKL
+1344 VIAQLK
-1350 QEIGVFLPTQ
+1350 EIGVFLPTEETDLIST
-1360 KADIINIA
+1360 KTD
-1368 NNNRTA
+1368 
-1374 NRYIVNPKLFTDCE
+1374 RYIVNPQLFKECE
-1388 NFEDYQAKY
+1388 NYEDYKRKFI
-1397 VSE
+1397 S

>member
-1 MHYSRKNPN
+1 MNYTKKNPN

-22 QNFINFVDGLTTD
+22 NFINFDGLTTD

-71 EILRTLQEANEKLT
+71 EILLILQTANEKLT
-85 KPAKVRK
+85 KRAKVRK

-103 KSPSDLITLNEQ
+103 KSPSDLIALNKQ

-166 LNKSGKN
+166 LNKSNKN

-200 NIITNYGNIDT
+200 NIITNYKNIDT
-211 SKLSTKKLNGDYKFS
+211 FKLSTKKLNGDYKFS

-237 LTILHS
+237 ITILRS

-271 ILKQENIIDNYSEG
+271 ILKQENIIDNHSEE

-310 LNAEDIKTIELQNK
+310 LNAEDIKTIELQNN
-324 PPLLLTENQIKE
+324 PLLQLTENQIKE
-336 IRSERAE
+336 IRSELAE

-351 PTINTQAQNA
+351 HTINTQAQNA

-388 QAKEKQTFNK
+388 QAKEKQTFSK

-456 RYIVHLTEFNTNAG
+456 RYIVHLTEFNANAG

-479 YQNHAT
+479 YQNHAKT
-485 SEWLECK
+485 DWLECK

-498 AKYKSDAEIESN
+498 AEYKSDAEIENN

-573 GVKIIKAEVANKL
+573 GVKIIKAEVVSKL
-586 VGDAYGKTNYKL
+586 VGDAYGKTKYKL

-652 FNNVAVAEGLATG
+652 FNNVAVAEGLVTG

-784 SETAGGVYEYTG
+784 SKTAGGLDK
-796 EGITE
+796 TE
-801 TPLYKWKLADI
+801 IKPTELIKWTLANNENKKDFPSAELPDI
-812 TGRKFPFPGDAL
+812 LQKIA
-824 PEILR
+824 
-829 HISMDLMDT
+829 ISMT
-838 APSIVYY
+838 GTPPSLCYLTGIG
-845 SAIAAVATA
+845 AVATA
-854 IQPMVNVNSIRI
+854 IQPLVELNSLRPS
-866 GFTSNKSNNTLSPS
+866 FLTSRENTTLPAS
-880 LFIFLFGAT
+880 LFILCFAASSIGKNTAT
-889 STGKTTAMGELLAP
+889 NELLNIFEERQKGNDEALKKLKKGLKKREEQIQDIEIKLEAAKKIDETIKENDYEKKAKSQKKIDELTEKLKEAKKYEALLKSQMENSHSLNLRVFTGK
-903 ISETQKE
+903 
-910 AQNSNIKPPTME
+910 
-922 KDSEI
+922 
-927 KVMKQR
+927 V
-933 FKKASEDKTNAVLD
+933 
-947 FEICERKLADLKENK
+947 
-962 AENKEILKATDE
+962 
-974 VEKNK
+974 
-979 KKKTEAEEAFLYL
+979 
-992 KNKLDELEN
+992 
-1001 NSKTPESGALKVKVF
+1001 TPE
-1016 PGKFTTERFQQHVA
+1016 KFKQYTE
-1030 FGERNFLIYNDEAS
+1030 FGDRNFLFYNPEALK
-1044 RVIPIESLQ
+1044 IFPINNQEQ
-1053 AFNDFMAF
+1053 FNTFLTERTD
-1061 ITKLFD
+1061 LFD
-1067 GLCPAV
+1067 GRS
-1073 DTKTAGETKETRIRA
+1073 TAYETKQNGSAPLCKTTTTQI
-1088 TICYA
+1088 YF
-1093 MQVRTIKKLGGQGFI
+1093 MQDSVINSLGGQKFI
-1108 DDAIFQGLF
+1108 DTCIQQGLF
-1117 TRMLTDFLQGGEMKK
+1117 ARAFVDFIPQNSQKRATFELTEKIR
-1132 KTYKEAD
+1132 D
-1139 EIEKEIKRQ
+1139 EIKAKYNVEPEY
-1148 GRRPGAAIKSFV
+1148 F
-1160 IFLKQLVKLIQI
+1160 I
-1172 NTNDYGD
+1172 NTFRNFVKKLAEKIEVQTDEYGD
-1179 IEIKGTLKF
+1179 IEIKGRINFDKDAKTLFKKLYDEENDF
-1188 SRDAIAK
+1188 IEKITNANSR
-1195 AREIYDGIIVQ
+1195 
-1206 KINNAKDER
+1206 
-1215 ETAIYDKLLQITQ
+1215 AIYEKFFQLAQ
-1228 RLSITLHAITYL
+1228 RLSLTLHAINFLFPFYE
-1240 YPLYKSH
+1240 KN
-1247 GGISQMDIDDF
+1247 GDIYEDNLNDF
-1258 LKSEIPAET
+1258 LKSEIPT
-1267 FCNAYKIASWNAEKF
+1267 STLKNAYKIAKWNAEKLS
-1282 YSFAKTG
+1282 SFATNG
-1289 FQMMNIKDENE
+1289 LQIMNQKSNDELA
-1300 FVLAIIQRLFT
+1300 LAIIRRLFT
-1311 HKADNRL
+1311 KYEKGTLKTSVFTKSEVL
-1318 NEIYSSQDI
+1318 NLSSSSGKTATMPEIRQ
-1327 RNLTKTNGL
+1327 
-1336 YLKKDTGE
+1336 
-1344 SVIAKL
+1344 VIAQLK
-1350 QEIGVFLPTQ
+1350 EIGVFLPTEETDLIST
-1360 KADIINIA
+1360 KTD
-1368 NNNRTA
+1368 
-1374 NRYIVNPKLFTDCE
+1374 RYIVNPQLFKECE
-1388 NFEDYQAKY
+1388 NYEDYKRKFI
-1397 VSE
+1397 S